1 MSSKTVDERV
11 VQMQFDNSN
20 FEKNVARTL
29 QTLDKLKWTLKD
41 PDFMGSSFKELNKAA
56 NSVDMSGLS
65 QGIETV
71 RTKFSALQVV
81 GVTALANLTTAAMNA
96 GKNIAKSLTDSL
108 INGGRER
115 SQKIKDAKFQIEG
128 LLGEEEYAKQWDR
141 IDQSINYAV
150 ADTAYGYDSAARAA
164 SQFLASSVKVGDEM
178 DRSLRAISGV
188 AAMTNS
194 TYDDISN
201 IFTRIAGQGRV
212 MAVDLNSLASRGLN
226 AAAILGK
233 SMGKTES
240 EVRDMVSDG
249 KISFRQFADAM
260 DNAFGEHAKKGNE
273 TFSGALANMKAAMSR
288 IGAKIWDPLIDNQ
301 RDVFNQMRLLINDLN
316 NNYLN
321 GAIDSFNTKMNSIF
335 SNIIKFFE
343 QGGVKNIVLSIG
355 DAFNFLATV
364 IKPIGDAFKEIFP
377 PIAVETLVEYTKKL
391 KEFTSNLKLS
401 DKTIEAIKNTFK
413 GLFSILDI
421 GVSAIGAIVK
431 GIGSLLSALTGISG
445 GVVGV
450 TGAFGNWVTG
460 IRNTVKESNI
470 FSNIVQ
476 GIVNILDKV
485 TGKIR
490 EFTESFDI
498 FGGLVNGFKT
508 LFGFISQL
516 GKELGTFFG
525 EVLRSGDL
533 EKGFQALNTFFSG
546 GIIVGIVKFINQLN
560 KVAQNF
566 KELSGNLVGQTSSV
580 LYHFGQTLSSLQ
592 YTIKASAIM
601 EIAKALLVLGAAV
614 FLLGSANP
622 DTLGRSL
629 MTLSIG
635 LGALVSALWLLSK
648 FNMDIKGALKL
659 AMLESTLSS
668 LAFTLIKLSVALKIM
683 STINIAQMGVALL
696 GLTVGLG
703 ELIAALWLMPKDRD
717 IGDSTKALRKL
728 STSILIFA
736 AALKIMST
744 IPWPNILWG
753 LGAMTVALT
762 EMVIVMRTMPSYK
775 KDDKIPSM
783 IKMATSLVI
792 LAGALK
798 ILSTMN
804 WDDIARTMT
813 AIGGTFTMLVL
824 FVRLLPKDLKALN
837 AKINALNMM
846 ALGLGFTA
854 LALMGLG
861 TMNWEQIKVALAG
874 MGASLAEV
882 LIFLALLPKDAT
894 SKVGGMI
901 GFASSLVILAGAL
914 KILGSLSLTA
924 LGIALGAVAGSFII
938 MGIAAKVLG
947 PMVPTLLGL
956 AGAMALF
963 GAAVGLFGAGVAL
976 VGAGIA
982 ALAAAFA
989 TGTTVIVAGITGII
1003 LGVASLAPQLIRIFG
1018 DTIQVLCETI
1028 MATAPLIAETVLV
1041 VLDEILKSLVAHGP
1055 SIVDSLFTFVIG
1067 VLNALKERVPEFIV
1081 AALGVIDA
1089 IGKGILEALQNLD
1102 PNAILPAI
1110 MSIALITLVI
1120 KSLAGLGKILPQAM
1134 IGVLALGVLIAE
1146 LGLVLAAIGALSKI
1160 PGLTELVQSG
1170 GNFLQAVGTAIGQFI
1185 GGIVGGVAL
1194 GATATMP
1201 TVAQNLSQFMQNI
1214 MPFINGAKVI
1224 DMSVLGGITALTLAI
1239 GMISGANLIASL
1251 TEFITIGSSLAD
1263 LGTQLSDFMT
1273 NIQGF
1278 ISGAASIDP
1287 KVANNMTSLAGAIL
1301 AITAANMLNNISN
1314 FMSIFTG
1321 GNSLGE
1327 FANELADLGTGLNQF
1342 VSNLGTFGDDQINT
1356 VNCATDALIAI
1367 SQAASQIPNSGGL
1380 AALFAGDNDIA
1391 AYASKLPMLGIG
1403 MSMFARSL
1411 GNFGEEQVTAIRAAG
1426 EAIKAISEAAANIPN
1441 SGGLVA
1447 LFTGDNDISTFAT
1460 KLPLVGYCLAQFAS
1474 KLGEFGDDQIKAVT
1488 AGANAI
1494 KELATAADSIPNSGG
1509 LVALFT
1515 GDNDISTFA
1524 TKLPI
1529 VGWGLSQFASK
1540 LDGINTEALKAGA
1553 EAISLLANAA
1563 TGIPNSGGLV
1573 SLFTGDNDISSFA
1586 SKLPIV
1592 GAGLK
1597 EFANKLDGFGKD
1609 QIESTTAAVEV
1620 IKKMV
1625 EVTNGIP
1632 STGGLVSLFTG
1643 DNDIS
1648 LFAMKLPIVG
1658 LALNRFIGTI
1668 SDISD
1673 DKVTLA
1679 GNAANV
1685 IKELANAASQIP
1697 NTGGLKALFEGDNDI
1712 SVFAWKL
1719 PGVGKYLT
1727 EFIQNIADG
1736 NFDENTVTLAKNAAE
1751 VLAAL
1756 AAVDV
1761 PASGGLKQLF
1771 TGENDISTFASKLPG
1786 VAGYLSDFIN
1796 NLAKSDYSEDKLK
1809 TVRAA
1814 VDGLKALADLGQ
1826 IDLKTYGGNIEEFG
1840 NKLSSFA
1847 SKITEFLNNMSGASS
1862 EGITDSINKVN
1873 QIVEMA
1879 KTLSSEV
1886 VSNLSTF
1893 TDSLSK
1899 IGTDGVQA
1907 FVNAF
1912 TNNQP
1917 KDDIVNAINSIIQSV
1932 IDKANSRKGDVE
1944 NTAKDVVNAGVNAL
1958 RTVATG
1964 QDVVY
1969 IGKFFVQGFAN
1980 GITNNKYLAI
1990 NAGSS
1995 IGKAALDA
2003 AKKAIDAH
2011 SPSRES
2017 FKLGRFFDQGF
2028 INGIYKL
2035 RDKVYNSSY
2044 SVGTYAKDGLNRSLS
2059 RIADIISNDVDA
2071 QPTIR
2076 PVLDLSDVENQ
2087 ASRIG
2092 TMFGAPS
2099 LGLATNLGAISYGMR
2114 NRQNGNNDVID
2125 AINKLSK
2132 SLGDDKGRN
2141 TYNIN
2146 GITYDDGTNIS
2157 EAVQTLVRAA
2167 KVERRK

>member
-1 MSSKTVDERV
+1 MSKVVDERV

-20 FEKNVARTL
+20 FEKNVAKTLRTI
-29 QTLDKLKWTLKD
+29 DKLKWSITDHDISKKNVFND
-41 PDFMGSSFKELNKAA
+41 LNKAA
-56 NSVDMSGLS
+56 NNVDMSGLS
-65 QGIETV
+65 KGIETV
-71 RTKFSALQVV
+71 QTKFSALQVM
-81 GVTALANLTTAAMNA
+81 GVTALANLTNSAVNA
-96 GKNIAKSLTDSL
+96 GKKIASALTDSL

-128 LLGEEEYAKQWDR
+128 LLGEEEYAKQWAR
-141 IDQSINYAV
+141 IDESINYAV

-212 MAVDLNSLASRGLN
+212 MAIDLNSLASRGLN

-249 KISFRQFADAM
+249 KISFQQFADAM

-288 IGAKIWDPLIDNQ
+288 IGAKLWDPLIDNE

-321 GAIDSFNTKMNSIF
+321 GAIDSFNSKMNNIF
-335 SNIIKFFE
+335 GNIIKFFE
-343 QGGVKNIVLSIG
+343 LGGVKNIVLSIG
-355 DAFNFLATV
+355 DAFNYLSSV
-364 IKPIGDAFKEIFP
+364 LKPIGDAFKEVFP
-377 PIAVETLVEYTKKL
+377 PIAVETLVEYSKKL
-391 KEFTSNLKLS
+391 KELTSNFKLS
-401 DKTIEAIKNTFK
+401 EKTANNIKNTFK

-421 GVSAIGAIVK
+421 GVSAVGAIVK
-431 GIGSLLSALTGISG
+431 GLGSLLGALTGISG

-470 FSNIVQ
+470 FSNVVE
-476 GIVNILDKV
+476 GIVNIIENV
-485 TGKIR
+485 TNKIK
-490 EFTESFDI
+490 EFTSNLDI
-498 FGGLVNGFKT
+498 FGGMVNGLKAI
-508 LFGFISQL
+508 FGFIAQL

-525 EVLRSGDL
+525 EIFSSGDL
-533 EKGFQALNTFFSG
+533 EKAFNLINTTLSG
-546 GIIVGIVKFINQLN
+546 GILFSIMEFFNQL
-560 KVAQNF
+560 KMLTQRF
-566 KELSGNLVGQTSSV
+566 KEGTGNVSSV
-580 LYHFGQTLSSLQ
+580 IYNLKETLSSLQ
-592 YTIKASAIM
+592 YSIKASAIM
-601 EIAKALLVLGAAV
+601 EIAKSLLVLAAALV
-614 FLLGSANP
+614 LLNTVDAENIGKNLT
-622 DTLGRSL
+622 TLGVGL
-629 MTLSIG
+629 AGLIG
-635 LGALVSALWLLSK
+635 ALWLLSK
-648 FNMDIKGALKL
+648 FNMDIKGALKI
-659 AMLESTLSS
+659 MVLESIISS
-668 LAFTLIKLSVALKIM
+668 LAFTLIKLSVALKIL
-683 STINIAQMGVALL
+683 STINIAQMGTALL

-703 ELIAALWLMPKDRD
+703 ELIAALWLMPKERD
-717 IGDSTKALRKL
+717 ISDSTKALRKL

-753 LGAMTVALT
+753 LGAMTVALA

-798 ILSTMN
+798 ILSTMD
-804 WDDIARTMT
+804 WDDITRTMT
-813 AIGGTFTMLVL
+813 AIGGTFTMLIA
-824 FVRLLPKDLKALN
+824 FVKLLPKDLKSLN

-861 TMNWEQIKVALAG
+861 TMNWEQIQVALVG
-874 MGASLAEV
+874 LGGSLAEV
-882 LIFLALLPKDAT
+882 LTFLALLPKDAT
-894 SKVGGMI
+894 SKVGGLI
-901 GFASSLVILAGAL
+901 GFSSALVILAGAM
-914 KILGSLSLTA
+914 KILGSLSWGA
-924 LGIALGAVAGSFII
+924 LAVSLVAMAGAFII
-938 MGIAAKVLG
+938 MGVAAKVLG
-947 PMVPTLLGL
+947 PMIPTLLGL
-956 AGAMALF
+956 AAAMAVF

-976 VGAGIA
+976 VGVGIA
-982 ALAAAFA
+982 TLAGAFA
-989 TGTTVIVAGITGII
+989 TGTTAIVAGISAII
-1003 LGVASLAPQLIRIFG
+1003 LGVANLAPQLIEIFG
-1018 DTIQVLCETI
+1018 RTIETLCGVIVT
-1028 MATAPLIAETVLV
+1028 TAPMIAETILV
-1041 VLDEILKSLVAHGP
+1041 VISEILKSLANHGP
-1055 SIVDSLFTFVIG
+1055 EIIDSLFTFVIG
-1067 VLNALKERVPEFIV
+1067 ILHALRDRAPEFIT
-1081 AALGVIDA
+1081 AAMETINAILGGV
-1089 IGKGILEALQNLD
+1089 LEGLKNLNPD
-1102 PNAILPAI
+1102 AILPAI
-1110 MSIALITLVI
+1110 LSLTLITIVV
-1120 KSLAGLGKILPQAM
+1120 KSLAGLGKLLPQAM
-1134 IGVLALGVLIAE
+1134 LGVLALGVLIAE
-1146 LGLVLAAIGALSKI
+1146 LGLVLAAIGGLSKI

-1194 GATATMP
+1194 GASASMP
-1201 TVAQNLSQFMQNI
+1201 MIADNLSQFMTNI
-1214 MPFINGAKVI
+1214 MPFINGAKTV
-1224 DMSVLGGITALTLAI
+1224 DMSVLAGITALTLAI
-1239 GMISGANLIASL
+1239 AELSAANLIASL
-1251 TEFITIGSSLAD
+1251 TEFLTIGSSLPD
-1263 LGTQLSDFMT
+1263 LGNQLSDFMN

-1278 ISGAASIDP
+1278 ISGASGIDP
-1287 KVANNMTSLAGAIL
+1287 KVANNIVSLSKAIL

-1321 GNSLGE
+1321 GNSLSQ
-1327 FANELADLGTGLNQF
+1327 FAGELADLGTGLNQF
-1342 VSNLGTFGDDQINT
+1342 VSNLGTFSEDQVTT
-1356 VNCATDALIAI
+1356 VNCAANALIAI
-1367 SQAASQIPNSGGL
+1367 SNAAKNIPNEGGL
-1380 AALFAGDNDIA
+1380 AALFAGDNSIGQ
-1391 AYASKLPMLGIG
+1391 YAGELSELGTG
-1403 MSMFARSL
+1403 MRAFVDSL
-1411 GNFGEEQVTAIRAAG
+1411 GTFGEEQVTAINCAA
-1426 EAIKAISEAAANIPN
+1426 EAIKVLSQAASEIPN

-1447 LFTGDNDISTFAT
+1447 LFTGDNDISTFAM
-1460 KLPLVGYCLAQFAS
+1460 KLPIVGMGLSMFAS
-1474 KLGEFGDDQIKAVT
+1474 MLGSFGDEQTKAVT

-1494 KELATAADSIPNSGG
+1494 KELATAADGIPNSGG

-1515 GDNDISTFA
+1515 GDNDISMFA
-1524 TKLPI
+1524 AKLPI

-1540 LDGINTEALKAGA
+1540 LDGINIEALKGGA

-1563 TGIPNSGGLV
+1563 TGIPNSGGLG
-1573 SLFTGDNDISSFA
+1573 SLFTGDNDISAFA
-1586 SKLPIV
+1586 GKLPTV

-1597 EFANKLDGFGKD
+1597 SFADKLEGFGKD
-1609 QIESTTAAVEV
+1609 QIDSTTAAVEV
-1620 IKKMV
+1620 IRKMV

-1658 LALNRFIGTI
+1658 AALSLFVASI
-1668 SDISD
+1668 SGISKD
-1673 DKVTLA
+1673 QVETA
-1679 GNAANV
+1679 GHAASI
-1685 IKELANAASQIP
+1685 IKELSNAAAQIP

-1712 SVFAWKL
+1712 SLFAYKL
-1719 PGVGKYLT
+1719 PGVGEYLAQFVSKIS
-1727 EFIQNIADG
+1727 EANINDSSV
-1736 NFDENTVTLAKNAAE
+1736 DLAKAAAN

-1756 AAVDV
+1756 ASVN
-1761 PASGGLKQLF
+1761 PPNTGGLKALF
-1771 TGENDISTFASKLPG
+1771 TGDNDISTFASKFPA
-1786 VAGYLSDFIN
+1786 VATYLGQFIT
-1796 NLAKSDYSEDKLK
+1796 NLTNAQFDSSKLGI
-1809 TVRAA
+1809 VNSA
-1814 VDGLKALADLGQ
+1814 VEALKAIAQLGS
-1826 IDLKTYGGNIEEFG
+1826 IDLKSYGGNIEDFG
-1840 NKLSSFA
+1840 NKLATFA
-1847 SKITEFLNNMSGASS
+1847 TKLTEFLNNMSGASS

-1917 KDDIVNAINSIIQSV
+1917 KDDIVNAINNIIQSV
-1932 IDKANSRKGDVE
+1932 IDKANNRKGDVE
-1944 NTAKDVVNAGVNAL
+1944 NTAKDVANAGVNAL

-1980 GITNNKYLAI
+1980 GITNNKYLAT

-1995 IGKAALDA
+1995 VGKAALDA

-2017 FKLGRFFDQGF
+2017 FKLGRFFDLGF
-2028 INGIYKL
+2028 INGIKQYAS
-2035 RDKVYNSSY
+2035 KVYGASY
-2044 SVGTYAKDGLNRSLS
+2044 SMATSANTGLNNAISK
-2059 RIADIISNDVDA
+2059 IMDIIENNIDT

-2076 PVLDLSDVENQ
+2076 PVLDLTDLENQ
-2087 ASRIG
+2087 SSRIG
-2092 TMFGAPS
+2092 TIFGEPS
-2099 LGLATNLGAISYGMR
+2099 VALASNLGAISYGMR
-2114 NRQNGNNDVID
+2114 NRQNGNDDVIS
-2125 AINKLSK
+2125 AIDKLGK
-2132 SLGDDKGRN
+2132 SLGNSRGD
-2141 TYNIN
+2141 TYSIN
-2146 GITYDDGTNIS
+2146 GITYDDGSNIK
-2157 EAVQTLVRAA
+2157 EAVETLVRAA

>member
-20 FEKNVARTL
+20 FERNVAKTL
-29 QTLDKLKWTLKD
+29 QTIDKLKWSIQDHDLAKKNVFND
-41 PDFMGSSFKELNKAA
+41 LNRAA
-56 NSVDMSGLS
+56 NNVDMSGLS

-249 KISFRQFADAM
+249 EISFRQFADAM

-335 SNIIKFFE
+335 KNIIAFFE

-364 IKPIGDAFKEIFP
+364 IKPIGDAFREIFP

-401 DKTIEAIKNTFK
+401 DKTINAIKNTFK

-470 FSNIVQ
+470 FSNVVE
-476 GIVNILDKV
+476 GIVNILENV
-485 TGKIR
+485 TNKIK
-490 EFTESFDI
+490 EFTGSLDI
-498 FGGLVNGFKT
+498 FGGMVNGLKAI
-508 LFGFISQL
+508 FGFIAQL
-516 GKELGTFFG
+516 GKEIGAFFG
-525 EVLRSGDL
+525 EIFRSGDL
-533 EKGFQALNTFFSG
+533 EKAFDLINTTLSG
-546 GIIVGIVKFINQLN
+546 GILFGIMEFFNQL
-560 KVAQNF
+560 KMLTQRL
-566 KELSGNLVGQTSSV
+566 KEGTGNVSSV
-580 LYHFGQTLSSLQ
+580 IFNLKETLSSLQ
-592 YTIKASAIM
+592 YSIKASAIM
-601 EIAKALLVLGAAV
+601 EIAKALLVLAAALV
-614 FLLGSANP
+614 LLNTVDAENMGKNLA
-622 DTLGRSL
+622 TLGVGL
-629 MTLSIG
+629 TGLIG
-635 LGALVSALWLLSK
+635 ALWLLSK
-648 FNMDIKGALKL
+648 FNIDIKGALKI
-659 AMLESTLSS
+659 MVLESIISS
-668 LAFTLIKLSVALKIM
+668 LAFTLIKLSIALKIL
-683 STINIAQMGVALL
+683 SSINIAQMGTALL

-703 ELIAALWLMPKDRD
+703 ELIAALWLMPKERD
-717 IGDSTKALRKL
+717 ISDSTKALRKL

-753 LGAMTVALT
+753 LGAMTVALA

-798 ILSTMN
+798 ILSTMD

-813 AIGGTFTMLVL
+813 AIGGTFTMLIA
-824 FVRLLPKDLKALN
+824 FVKLLPKDLKSLN

-874 MGASLAEV
+874 LGGSLAEV
-882 LIFLALLPKDAT
+882 LVFLALLPKDAT
-894 SKVGGMI
+894 SKVGGLI
-901 GFASSLVILAGAL
+901 GFSSALVILAGAM
-914 KILGSLSLTA
+914 KILGSLSWGA
-924 LGIALGAVAGSFII
+924 LAVSLVAMAGAFIV
-938 MGIAAKVLG
+938 MGVAAKVLG
-947 PMVPTLLGL
+947 PMIPTLLGL
-956 AGAMALF
+956 AAAMAVF

-976 VGAGIA
+976 VGIGIA
-982 ALAAAFA
+982 TLAGAFA
-989 TGTTVIVAGITGII
+989 TGTTAIVAGISAII
-1003 LGVASLAPQLIRIFG
+1003 LGVANLAPQLIEIFG
-1018 DTIQVLCETI
+1018 RTIETLCGVIVT
-1028 MATAPLIAETVLV
+1028 TAPMIAETILV
-1041 VLDEILKSLVAHGP
+1041 VISEILKSLANHGP
-1055 SIVDSLFTFVIG
+1055 EIIDSLFTFVIG
-1067 VLNALKERVPEFIV
+1067 ILHALRDRAPEFIT
-1081 AALGVIDA
+1081 AAMETINAILGGV
-1089 IGKGILEALQNLD
+1089 LEGLKNLNPD
-1102 PNAILPAI
+1102 AILPAI
-1110 MSIALITLVI
+1110 LSLTLITIVV

-1327 FANELADLGTGLNQF
+1327 FANELADLGSGLNQF

-1391 AYASKLPMLGIG
+1391 TYASKLPMLGIG

-1426 EAIKAISEAAANIPN
+1426 EAIKAISEAASNIPN

-1529 VGWGLSQFASK
+1529 VGWGLFQFASK

-1553 EAISLLANAA
+1553 EAINLLANAA

-1632 STGGLVSLFTG
+1632 STGGLVSLFKG

-1658 LALNRFIGTI
+1658 LALNQFIGTI

-1736 NFDENTVTLAKNAAE
+1736 NFDENAVTLAKNAAE

-1944 NTAKDVVNAGVNAL
+1944 NTAKDVANAGVNAL

-1980 GITNNKYLAI
+1980 GITNNKYLAT

-2059 RIADIISNDVDA
+2059 RIADIISNNVDA

-2076 PVLDLSDVENQ
+2076 PVLDLSDVKNQ

-2092 TMFGAPS
+2092 TIFGAPS

-2114 NRQNGNNDVID
+2114 NRQNGNSDVID

>member
-1 MSSKTVDERV
+1 MSKVVDERV

-20 FEKNVARTL
+20 FEKNVAKTLRTI
-29 QTLDKLKWTLKD
+29 DKLKWSITDHDISKKNVFND
-41 PDFMGSSFKELNKAA
+41 LNKAV
-56 NSVDMSGLS
+56 NNVDMSGLS
-65 QGIETV
+65 KGIETV
-71 RTKFSALQVV
+71 QTKFSALQVM
-81 GVTALANLTTAAMNA
+81 GVTALANLTNSAVNA
-96 GKNIAKSLTDSL
+96 GKKIASALTDSL

-128 LLGEEEYAKQWDR
+128 LLGEEEYAKQWAR
-141 IDQSINYAV
+141 IDESINYAV

-212 MAVDLNSLASRGLN
+212 MAIDLNSLASRGLN

-249 KISFRQFADAM
+249 KISFQQFADAM

-288 IGAKIWDPLIDNQ
+288 IGAKLWDPLIDNE

-321 GAIDSFNTKMNSIF
+321 GAIDSFNSKMNNIF
-335 SNIIKFFE
+335 GNIIKFFE
-343 QGGVKNIVLSIG
+343 LGGVKNIVLSIG
-355 DAFNFLATV
+355 DAFNYLSSV
-364 IKPIGDAFKEIFP
+364 LKPIGDAFKEVFP
-377 PIAVETLVEYTKKL
+377 PIAVETLVEYSKKL
-391 KEFTSNLKLS
+391 KELTSNFKLS
-401 DKTIEAIKNTFK
+401 EKTANNIKNTFK

-421 GVSAIGAIVK
+421 GVSAVGAIVK
-431 GIGSLLSALTGISG
+431 GLGNLLGALTGISG

-470 FSNIVQ
+470 FSNVVE
-476 GIVNILDKV
+476 GIVNIIENV
-485 TGKIR
+485 TNKIK
-490 EFTESFDI
+490 EFTSNLDI
-498 FGGLVNGFKT
+498 FGGMVNGLKAI
-508 LFGFISQL
+508 FGFIAQL

-525 EVLRSGDL
+525 EVFSSGDL
-533 EKGFQALNTFFSG
+533 EKAFNLINTTLSG
-546 GIIVGIVKFINQLN
+546 GILFSIMEFFNQL
-560 KVAQNF
+560 KMLTQRF
-566 KELSGNLVGQTSSV
+566 KEGTGNVSSV
-580 LYHFGQTLSSLQ
+580 IYNLKETLSSLQ
-592 YTIKASAIM
+592 YSIKASAIM
-601 EIAKALLVLGAAV
+601 EIAKSLLVLAAALV
-614 FLLGSANP
+614 LLNTVDAENMGKNLT
-622 DTLGRSL
+622 TLG
-629 MTLSIG
+629 IG
-635 LGALVSALWLLSK
+635 ISGLLVALWALSK
-648 FNMDIKGALKL
+648 FDMDIKGALRL
-659 AMLESTLSS
+659 MVLESILSS
-668 LAFTLIKLSVALKIM
+668 LAFTLIKL
-683 STINIAQMGVALL
+683 
-696 GLTVGLG
+696 
-703 ELIAALWLMPKDRD
+703 
-717 IGDSTKALRKL
+717 
-728 STSILIFA
+728 A

-744 IPWPNILWG
+744 IPIDRLGTTMTLFSSGIIALVAALWAMPSGKELDEATKGLRRLSSSILIFSIALKIMSSIEWPDILWG
-753 LGAMTVALT
+753 LGAMIATLT
-762 EMVIVMRTMPSYK
+762 TLTIVMRKMPTYG

-798 ILSTMN
+798 ILSTMS
-804 WDDIARTMT
+804 WDDIARSLA

-824 FVRLLPKDLKALN
+824 FVKALPKDLKQLN

-861 TMNWEQIKVALAG
+861 TMNWEQLKVGLAG
-874 MGASLAEV
+874 LGGSLVEV
-882 LIFLALLPKDAT
+882 LIFLKLLPKDAT
-894 SKVGGMI
+894 SKIGGMI
-901 GFASSLVILAGAL
+901 GFSTSLVILAGAL
-914 KILGSLSLTA
+914 KILGSLSLPA
-924 LGIALGAVAGSFII
+924 LGIALGAVAGAFII

-976 VGAGIA
+976 VGIGIA
-982 ALAAAFA
+982 TLAGAFA
-989 TGTTVIVAGITGII
+989 TGTTAIVAGISAII
-1003 LGVASLAPQLIRIFG
+1003 LGVANLAPQLIEIFG
-1018 DTIQVLCETI
+1018 RTIETLCGVIVT
-1028 MATAPLIAETVLV
+1028 TAPMIAETILV
-1041 VLDEILKSLVAHGP
+1041 VIDEILKSLAAHGP
-1055 SIVDSLFTFVIG
+1055 SIIDSLFTFVIG
-1067 VLNALKERVPEFIV
+1067 ILHALRDRAPEFIT
-1081 AALGVIDA
+1081 AAMETINAILGGV
-1089 IGKGILEALQNLD
+1089 LEGLKNLNPD
-1102 PNAILPAI
+1102 AILPAI
-1110 MSIALITLVI
+1110 LSLTLITIVV

-1134 IGVLALGVLIAE
+1134 LGVLALGVLIAE

-1201 TVAQNLSQFMQNI
+1201 MVAENLSQFMQNI
-1214 MPFINGAKVI
+1214 MPFVNGAKVI

-1239 GMISGANLIASL
+1239 AELSAANLIASL
-1251 TEFITIGSSLAD
+1251 TEFLTIGSSLPD
-1263 LGTQLSDFMT
+1263 LGNQLSDFMN

-1380 AALFAGDNDIA
+1380 AAFFAGDNDIGT
-1391 AYASKLPMLGIG
+1391 YAMKLPILGIG

-1426 EAIKAISEAAANIPN
+1426 EAIKAISEAAAGIPN
-1441 SGGLVA
+1441 TGGLVA
-1447 LFTGDNDISTFAT
+1447 LFTGDNDISTFAM
-1460 KLPLVGYCLAQFAS
+1460 KLPIVGWGLSQFSS
-1474 KLGEFGDDQIKAVT
+1474 KLEGINVEIIKA
-1488 AGANAI
+1488 GAEAI
-1494 KELATAADSIPNSGG
+1494 KALAEAAAGIPNTGG

-1515 GDNDISTFA
+1515 GDNDISTFSA
-1524 TKLPI
+1524 KLPI
-1529 VGWGLSQFASK
+1529 VGWGLSKFASK

-1592 GAGLK
+1592 GWGLSQ
-1597 EFANKLDGFGKD
+1597 FASKLDGFGKD
-1609 QIESTTAAVEV
+1609 QIDSTTAAVEV
-1620 IKKMV
+1620 IKKMI

-1632 STGGLVSLFTG
+1632 NSGGLVSLFTG

-1658 LALNRFIGTI
+1658 MALNAFVKSIQGI
-1668 SDISD
+1668 STDQ
-1673 DKVTLA
+1673 VETA
-1679 GNAANV
+1679 GAAANI

-1697 NTGGLKALFEGDNDI
+1697 NTGGLVTLFTGDNDI
-1712 SVFAWKL
+1712 SLFAWKL
-1719 PGVGKYLT
+1719 PDVGTNLGQ
-1727 EFIQNIADG
+1727 FIKNLSDAG
-1736 NFDENTVTLAKNAAE
+1736 FDTTKIDLAKGAVE

-1756 AAVDV
+1756 ASVNV
-1761 PASGGLKQLF
+1761 PETGGLKQLF
-1771 TGENDISTFASKLPG
+1771 TGENDISTFASKLPD
-1786 VAGYLSDFIN
+1786 VATHLAKFIN
-1796 NLAKSDYSEDKLK
+1796 NLAKGEFNPDKLQ
-1809 TVRAA
+1809 VVNAA
-1814 VDGLKALADLGQ
+1814 VEALKALAKLGE

-1840 NKLSSFA
+1840 NKLSMFA
-1847 SKITEFLNNMSGASS
+1847 TKITEFLNNMAGTSS

-1886 VSNLSTF
+1886 VSNLSAF

-1899 IGTDGVQA
+1899 IGTDGVNK
-1907 FVNAF
+1907 FVEAF

-1917 KDDIVNAINSIIQSV
+1917 KDNIVNAINNIIQSV
-1932 IDKANSRKGDVE
+1932 IDKANNRKGDVE
-1944 NTAKDVVNAGVNAL
+1944 NTAKDVANAGVNAL

-1980 GITNNKYLAI
+1980 GITNNKYLAT

-1995 IGKAALDA
+1995 VGKAALDA

-2017 FKLGRFFDQGF
+2017 FKLGRFFDLGF
-2028 INGIYKL
+2028 INGIKQYAS
-2035 RDKVYNSSY
+2035 KVYGASY
-2044 SVGTYAKDGLNRSLS
+2044 SMATSANTGLNNAISK
-2059 RIADIISNDVDA
+2059 IMDIIENNVDT

-2076 PVLDLSDVENQ
+2076 PVLDLTDLENQ
-2087 ASRIG
+2087 SSRIG
-2092 TMFGAPS
+2092 TMFGEPS
-2099 LGLATNLGAISYGMR
+2099 VALASNLGAISYGMH
-2114 NRQNGNNDVID
+2114 NRQNGNDDVIS
-2125 AINKLSK
+2125 AIDKLGK
-2132 SLGDDKGRN
+2132 SLGNSRGD
-2141 TYNIN
+2141 TYSIN
-2146 GITYDDGTNIS
+2146 GITYDDGSNIK
-2157 EAVQTLVRAA
+2157 EAVETLVRAA
-2167 KVERRK
+2167 KIERRK

>member
-1 MSSKTVDERV
+1 MSKVVDERV

-20 FEKNVARTL
+20 FEKNVAKTLRTI
-29 QTLDKLKWTLKD
+29 DKLKWSITDHDISKKNVFND
-41 PDFMGSSFKELNKAA
+41 LNKAA
-56 NSVDMSGLS
+56 NNVDMSGLS
-65 QGIETV
+65 KGIETV
-71 RTKFSALQVV
+71 QTKFSALQVM
-81 GVTALANLTTAAMNA
+81 GVTALANLTNSAVNA
-96 GKNIAKSLTDSL
+96 GKKIASALTDSL

-128 LLGEEEYAKQWDR
+128 LLGEEEYAKQWAR
-141 IDQSINYAV
+141 IDESINYAV

-212 MAVDLNSLASRGLN
+212 MAIDLNSLASRGLN

-249 KISFRQFADAM
+249 KISFQQFADAM

-288 IGAKIWDPLIDNQ
+288 IGAKLWDPLIDNE

-321 GAIDSFNTKMNSIF
+321 GAIDSFNSKMNNIF
-335 SNIIKFFE
+335 GNIIKFFE
-343 QGGVKNIVLSIG
+343 LGGVKNIVLSIG
-355 DAFNFLATV
+355 DAFNYLSSV
-364 IKPIGDAFKEIFP
+364 LKPIGDAFKEVFP
-377 PIAVETLVEYTKKL
+377 PIAVETLVEYSKKL
-391 KEFTSNLKLS
+391 KELTSNFKLS
-401 DKTIEAIKNTFK
+401 EKTANNIKNTFK

-421 GVSAIGAIVK
+421 GVSAVGAIVK
-431 GIGSLLSALTGISG
+431 GLGSLLGALTGISG

-470 FSNIVQ
+470 FSNVVE
-476 GIVNILDKV
+476 GIVNIIENV
-485 TGKIR
+485 TNKIK
-490 EFTESFDI
+490 EFTSNLDI
-498 FGGLVNGFKT
+498 FGGMINGLKAI
-508 LFGFISQL
+508 FGFIAQL

-525 EVLRSGDL
+525 EIFSSGDL
-533 EKGFQALNTFFSG
+533 EKAFNLINTTLSG
-546 GIIVGIVKFINQLN
+546 GILFSIMEFFNQL
-560 KVAQNF
+560 KMLTQRF
-566 KELSGNLVGQTSSV
+566 KEGTGNVSSV
-580 LYHFGQTLSSLQ
+580 IYNLKETLSSLQ
-592 YTIKASAIM
+592 YSIKASAIM
-601 EIAKALLVLGAAV
+601 EIAKSLLVLAAALV
-614 FLLGSANP
+614 LLNTVDAENIGKNLT
-622 DTLGRSL
+622 TLGVGL
-629 MTLSIG
+629 AGLIG
-635 LGALVSALWLLSK
+635 ALWLLSK
-648 FNMDIKGALKL
+648 FNMDIKGALKI
-659 AMLESTLSS
+659 MVLESIISS
-668 LAFTLIKLSVALKIM
+668 LAFTLIKLSVALKIL
-683 STINIAQMGVALL
+683 STINIAQMGTALL

-703 ELIAALWLMPKDRD
+703 ELIAALWLMPKERD
-717 IGDSTKALRKL
+717 ISDSTKALRKL

-753 LGAMTVALT
+753 LGAMTVALA

-798 ILSTMN
+798 ILSTMD
-804 WDDIARTMT
+804 WDDITRTMT
-813 AIGGTFTMLVL
+813 AIGGTFTMLIA
-824 FVRLLPKDLKALN
+824 FVKLLPKDLKSLN

-861 TMNWEQIKVALAG
+861 TMNWEQIQVALVG
-874 MGASLAEV
+874 LGGSLAEV
-882 LIFLALLPKDAT
+882 LTFLALLPKDAT
-894 SKVGGMI
+894 SKVGGLI
-901 GFASSLVILAGAL
+901 GFSSALVILAGAM
-914 KILGSLSLTA
+914 KILGSLSWGA
-924 LGIALGAVAGSFII
+924 LAVSLVAMAGAFII
-938 MGIAAKVLG
+938 MGVAAKVLG
-947 PMVPTLLGL
+947 PMIPTLLGL
-956 AGAMALF
+956 AAAMAVF

-976 VGAGIA
+976 VGVGIA
-982 ALAAAFA
+982 TLAGAFA
-989 TGTTVIVAGITGII
+989 TGTTAIVAGISAII
-1003 LGVASLAPQLIRIFG
+1003 LGIANLAPQLIEIFG
-1018 DTIQVLCETI
+1018 RTIETLCGVIVT
-1028 MATAPLIAETVLV
+1028 TAPMIAETILV
-1041 VLDEILKSLVAHGP
+1041 VISEILKSLANHGP
-1055 SIVDSLFTFVIG
+1055 EIIDSLFTFVIG
-1067 VLNALKERVPEFIV
+1067 ILHALRDRAPEFIT
-1081 AALGVIDA
+1081 AAMETINAILGGV
-1089 IGKGILEALQNLD
+1089 LEGLKNLNPD
-1102 PNAILPAI
+1102 AILPAI
-1110 MSIALITLVI
+1110 LSLTLITIVV
-1120 KSLAGLGKILPQAM
+1120 KSLAGLGKLLPQAM
-1134 IGVLALGVLIAE
+1134 LGVLALGVLIAE
-1146 LGLVLAAIGALSKI
+1146 LGLVLAAIGGLSKI

-1194 GATATMP
+1194 GASASMP
-1201 TVAQNLSQFMQNI
+1201 MIADNLSQFMTNI
-1214 MPFINGAKVI
+1214 MPFINGAKTV
-1224 DMSVLGGITALTLAI
+1224 DMSVLAGITALTLAI
-1239 GMISGANLIASL
+1239 AELSAANLIASL
-1251 TEFITIGSSLAD
+1251 TEFLTIGSSLPD
-1263 LGTQLSDFMT
+1263 LGNQLSDFMN

-1278 ISGAASIDP
+1278 ISGASGIDP
-1287 KVANNMTSLAGAIL
+1287 KVANNIVSLSKAIL

-1321 GNSLGE
+1321 GNSLSQ
-1327 FANELADLGTGLNQF
+1327 FAGELADLGTGLNQF
-1342 VSNLGTFGDDQINT
+1342 VSNLGTFSEDQVTT
-1356 VNCATDALIAI
+1356 VNCAANALIAI
-1367 SQAASQIPNSGGL
+1367 SNAAKNIPNEGGL
-1380 AALFAGDNDIA
+1380 AALFAGDNSIGQ
-1391 AYASKLPMLGIG
+1391 YAGELSELGTG
-1403 MSMFARSL
+1403 MRAFVDSL
-1411 GNFGEEQVTAIRAAG
+1411 GTFGEEQVTAINCAA
-1426 EAIKAISEAAANIPN
+1426 EAIKVLSQAASEIPN

-1447 LFTGDNDISTFAT
+1447 LFTGDNDISTFAM
-1460 KLPLVGYCLAQFAS
+1460 KLPIVGMGLSMFAS
-1474 KLGEFGDDQIKAVT
+1474 MLGSFGDEQTKAVT

-1494 KELATAADSIPNSGG
+1494 KELATAADGIPNSGG

-1515 GDNDISTFA
+1515 GDNDISMFA
-1524 TKLPI
+1524 AKLPI

-1540 LDGINTEALKAGA
+1540 LDGINIEALKGGA

-1563 TGIPNSGGLV
+1563 TGIPNSGGLG
-1573 SLFTGDNDISSFA
+1573 SLFTGDNDISAFA
-1586 SKLPIV
+1586 GKLPTV

-1597 EFANKLDGFGKD
+1597 SFADKLEGFGKD
-1609 QIESTTAAVEV
+1609 QIDSTTAAVEV
-1620 IKKMV
+1620 IRKMV

-1658 LALNRFIGTI
+1658 AALSLFVASI
-1668 SDISD
+1668 SGISKD
-1673 DKVTLA
+1673 QVETA
-1679 GNAANV
+1679 GHAASI
-1685 IKELANAASQIP
+1685 IKELSNAAAQIP

-1712 SVFAWKL
+1712 SLFAYKL
-1719 PGVGKYLT
+1719 PGVGEYLAQFVSKIS
-1727 EFIQNIADG
+1727 EANINDSSV
-1736 NFDENTVTLAKNAAE
+1736 DLAKAAAN

-1756 AAVDV
+1756 ASVN
-1761 PASGGLKQLF
+1761 PPNTGGLKALF
-1771 TGENDISTFASKLPG
+1771 TGDNDISTFASKFPA
-1786 VAGYLSDFIN
+1786 VATYLGQFIT
-1796 NLAKSDYSEDKLK
+1796 NLTNAQFDSSKLGI
-1809 TVRAA
+1809 VNSA
-1814 VDGLKALADLGQ
+1814 VEALKAIAQLGS
-1826 IDLKTYGGNIEEFG
+1826 IDLKSYGGNIEDFG
-1840 NKLSSFA
+1840 NKLATFA
-1847 SKITEFLNNMSGASS
+1847 TKLTEFLNNMSGASS

-1917 KDDIVNAINSIIQSV
+1917 KDDIVNAINNIIQSV
-1932 IDKANSRKGDVE
+1932 IDKANNRKGDVE
-1944 NTAKDVVNAGVNAL
+1944 NTAKDVANAGVNAL

-1980 GITNNKYLAI
+1980 GITNNKYLAT

-1995 IGKAALDA
+1995 VGKAALDA

-2017 FKLGRFFDQGF
+2017 FKLGRFFDLGF
-2028 INGIYKL
+2028 INGIKQYAS
-2035 RDKVYNSSY
+2035 KVYGASY
-2044 SVGTYAKDGLNRSLS
+2044 SMATSANTGLNNAISK
-2059 RIADIISNDVDA
+2059 IMDIIENNVDT

-2076 PVLDLSDVENQ
+2076 PVLDLTDLENQ
-2087 ASRIG
+2087 SSRIG
-2092 TMFGAPS
+2092 TMFGEPS
-2099 LGLATNLGAISYGMR
+2099 VALASNLGAISYGMR
-2114 NRQNGNNDVID
+2114 NRQNGNDDVIS
-2125 AINKLSK
+2125 AIDKLGK
-2132 SLGDDKGRN
+2132 SLGNSRGD
-2141 TYNIN
+2141 TYSIN
-2146 GITYDDGTNIS
+2146 GITYDDGSNIK
-2157 EAVQTLVRAA
+2157 EAVETLVRAA

>member
-1 MSSKTVDERV
+1 MSKVVDERV

-20 FEKNVARTL
+20 FEKNVAKTLRTI
-29 QTLDKLKWTLKD
+29 DKLKWSITDHDISKKNVFND
-41 PDFMGSSFKELNKAA
+41 LNKAA
-56 NSVDMSGLS
+56 NNVDMSGLS
-65 QGIETV
+65 KGIETV
-71 RTKFSALQVV
+71 QTKFSALQVM
-81 GVTALANLTTAAMNA
+81 GVTALANLTNSAVNA
-96 GKNIAKSLTDSL
+96 GKKIASALTDSL

-128 LLGEEEYAKQWDR
+128 LLGEEEYAKQWSR
-141 IDQSINYAV
+141 IDESINYAV

-212 MAVDLNSLASRGLN
+212 MAIDLNSLASRGLN

-249 KISFRQFADAM
+249 KISFQQFADAM

-288 IGAKIWDPLIDNQ
+288 IGAKLWDPLIDNE

-321 GAIDSFNTKMNSIF
+321 GAIDSFNSKMNNIF
-335 SNIIKFFE
+335 GNIIKFFE
-343 QGGVKNIVLSIG
+343 LGGVKNIVLSIG
-355 DAFNFLATV
+355 DAFNYLSSV
-364 IKPIGDAFKEIFP
+364 LKPIGDAFKEVFP
-377 PIAVETLVEYTKKL
+377 PIAVETLVEYSKKL
-391 KEFTSNLKLS
+391 KELTSNFKLS
-401 DKTIEAIKNTFK
+401 EKTANNIKNTFK

-421 GVSAIGAIVK
+421 GVSAVGAIVK
-431 GIGSLLSALTGISG
+431 GLGSLLGALTGISG
-445 GVVGV
+445 GVIGV

-470 FSNIVQ
+470 FSNVVE
-476 GIVNILDKV
+476 GIVNIIENV
-485 TGKIR
+485 TNKIR
-490 EFTESFDI
+490 EFTSNLDI
-498 FGGLVNGFKT
+498 FGGMVNGLKAI
-508 LFGFISQL
+508 FGFIAQL

-525 EVLRSGDL
+525 EVFSSGDL
-533 EKGFQALNTFFSG
+533 EKAFNLINTTLSG
-546 GIIVGIVKFINQLN
+546 GILFSIMEFFNQL
-560 KVAQNF
+560 KMLTQRF
-566 KELSGNLVGQTSSV
+566 KEGTGNVSSV
-580 LYHFGQTLSSLQ
+580 IYNLKETLSSLQ
-592 YTIKASAIM
+592 YSIKASAIM
-601 EIAKALLVLGAAV
+601 EIAKSLLVLAAALV
-614 FLLGSANP
+614 LLNTVDAENMGKNLT
-622 DTLGRSL
+622 TLG
-629 MTLSIG
+629 IG
-635 LGALVSALWLLSK
+635 LTGLIGALWLLSK
-648 FNMDIKGALKL
+648 FNMDIKGALKI
-659 AMLESTLSS
+659 MVLESILSS
-668 LAFTLIKLSVALKIM
+668 LAFTLIKLSIALKIL
-683 STINIAQMGVALL
+683 STINIAQMGTALL

-703 ELIAALWLMPKDRD
+703 ELIAALWLMPKERD
-717 IGDSTKALRKL
+717 ISDSTKALRKL

-798 ILSTMN
+798 ILSTMD

-813 AIGGTFTMLVL
+813 AIGGTFTMLIA
-824 FVRLLPKDLKALN
+824 FVKLLPKDLKSLN

-861 TMNWEQIKVALAG
+861 TMNWEQVQVALVG
-874 MGASLAEV
+874 LGGSLAEV
-882 LIFLALLPKDAT
+882 LTFLALLPKDAT
-894 SKVGGMI
+894 SKVGGLI
-901 GFASSLVILAGAL
+901 GFSSALVILAGAM
-914 KILGSLSLTA
+914 KILGSLSWGA
-924 LGIALGAVAGSFII
+924 LAVSLVAMAGAFVV
-938 MGIAAKVLG
+938 MGVAAKVLG
-947 PMVPTLLGL
+947 PMIPTLLGL
-956 AGAMALF
+956 AAAMAVF

-976 VGAGIA
+976 VGVGIA
-982 ALAAAFA
+982 TLAGAFA
-989 TGTTVIVAGITGII
+989 TGTTAIVAGISAII
-1003 LGVASLAPQLIRIFG
+1003 LGVANLAPQLIEIFG
-1018 DTIQVLCETI
+1018 RTIETLCGVIVT
-1028 MATAPLIAETVLV
+1028 TAPMIAETILV
-1041 VLDEILKSLVAHGP
+1041 VISEILKSLANHGP
-1055 SIVDSLFTFVIG
+1055 EIIDSLFTFVIG
-1067 VLNALKERVPEFIV
+1067 ILHALRDRAPEFIT
-1081 AALGVIDA
+1081 AAMETINAILGGV
-1089 IGKGILEALQNLD
+1089 LEGLKNLNPD
-1102 PNAILPAI
+1102 AILPAI
-1110 MSIALITLVI
+1110 LSLTLITIVV
-1120 KSLAGLGKILPQAM
+1120 KSLAGLGKLLPQAM
-1134 IGVLALGVLIAE
+1134 LGVLALGVLIAE
-1146 LGLVLAAIGALSKI
+1146 LGLVLAAIGGLSKI

-1194 GATATMP
+1194 GASASMP
-1201 TVAQNLSQFMQNI
+1201 MIANNLSQFMTNI
-1214 MPFINGAKVI
+1214 MPFINGAKTV
-1224 DMSVLGGITALTLAI
+1224 DMSVLAGITALTLAI
-1239 GMISGANLIASL
+1239 AELSAANWIASL
-1251 TEFITIGSSLAD
+1251 TEFLTIGSSLPD
-1263 LGTQLSDFMT
+1263 LGNQLSDFMN

-1314 FMSIFTG
+1314 FMSMFTG

-1327 FANELADLGTGLNQF
+1327 FANELTDLGTGLNQF

-1380 AALFAGDNDIA
+1380 AAFFAGDNDIA
-1391 AYASKLPMLGIG
+1391 TYAMKLPILGMG

-1426 EAIKAISEAAANIPN
+1426 EAIKAISEAAAGIPNTGGLVSLFTGDNDISTFAMKLPIVGWGLSQFSSKLEGINVEIIKAGATAIKELATAADGIPN

-1447 LFTGDNDISTFAT
+1447 LFTGDNDISMFA
-1460 KLPLVGYCLAQFAS
+1460 A
-1474 KLGEFGDDQIKAVT
+1474 
-1488 AGANAI
+1488 
-1494 KELATAADSIPNSGG
+1494 
-1509 LVALFT
+1509 
-1515 GDNDISTFA
+1515 
-1524 TKLPI
+1524 KLPI

-1540 LDGINTEALKAGA
+1540 LDGINIEALKGGA

-1563 TGIPNSGGLV
+1563 TGIPNSGGLG
-1573 SLFTGDNDISSFA
+1573 SLFTGDNDISMFA
-1586 SKLPIV
+1586 MKLPIV

-1597 EFANKLDGFGKD
+1597 LFADKLEGFGKD

-1620 IKKMV
+1620 IKKMI

-1632 STGGLVSLFTG
+1632 NSGGLVSLFTG

-1658 LALNRFIGTI
+1658 MALSAFVKSIQGI
-1668 SDISD
+1668 STDQ
-1673 DKVTLA
+1673 VETA
-1679 GNAANV
+1679 GAAANI

-1712 SVFAWKL
+1712 SLFAYKL
-1719 PGVGKYLT
+1719 PGVGEYLAQFVSKIS
-1727 EFIQNIADG
+1727 EANINDSSV
-1736 NFDENTVTLAKNAAE
+1736 DLAKAAAN

-1756 AAVDV
+1756 ASVN
-1761 PASGGLKQLF
+1761 PPNTGGLKALF
-1771 TGENDISTFASKLPG
+1771 TGDNDISTFASKFPA
-1786 VAGYLSDFIN
+1786 VATYLGQFIT
-1796 NLAKSDYSEDKLK
+1796 NLTNAQFDSSKLGI
-1809 TVRAA
+1809 VNSA
-1814 VDGLKALADLGQ
+1814 VEALKAIAQLGS
-1826 IDLKTYGGNIEEFG
+1826 IDLKSYGGNIEDFG
-1840 NKLSSFA
+1840 NKLATFA
-1847 SKITEFLNNMSGASS
+1847 TKLTEFLNNMSGASS

-1944 NTAKDVVNAGVNAL
+1944 NTAKDIANAGVNGL

-1980 GITNNKYLAI
+1980 GITNNKYLAT

-1995 IGKAALDA
+1995 VGKAALNA

-2017 FKLGRFFDQGF
+2017 FKLGRFFDLGF
-2028 INGIYKL
+2028 INGIKQYAS
-2035 RDKVYNSSY
+2035 KVYGASY
-2044 SVGTYAKDGLNRSLS
+2044 SMATSANAGLNNAISK
-2059 RIADIISNDVDA
+2059 IMDIIENNVDT

-2076 PVLDLSDVENQ
+2076 PVLDLTDLENQ
-2087 ASRIG
+2087 SSRIG
-2092 TMFGAPS
+2092 TMFGEPS
-2099 LGLATNLGAISYGMR
+2099 VALASNLNAISYGMR
-2114 NRQNGNNDVID
+2114 NRQNGNDDVIS
-2125 AINKLSK
+2125 AIDKLGK
-2132 SLGDDKGRN
+2132 SLGNSRGD
-2141 TYNIN
+2141 TYSIN
-2146 GITYDDGTNIS
+2146 GITYDDGSNIK
-2157 EAVQTLVRAA
+2157 EAVETLVRAA

>member
-1 MSSKTVDERV
+1 MSKVVDERV

-20 FEKNVARTL
+20 FEKNVAKTLRTI
-29 QTLDKLKWTLKD
+29 DKLKWSITDHDISKKNVFND
-41 PDFMGSSFKELNKAA
+41 LNKAA
-56 NSVDMSGLS
+56 NNVDMSGLS
-65 QGIETV
+65 KGIETV
-71 RTKFSALQVV
+71 QTKFSALQVM
-81 GVTALANLTTAAMNA
+81 GVTALANLTNSAVNA
-96 GKNIAKSLTDSL
+96 GKKIASALTDSL

-128 LLGEEEYAKQWDR
+128 LLGEEEYAKQWAR
-141 IDQSINYAV
+141 IDESINYAV

-212 MAVDLNSLASRGLN
+212 MAIDLNSLASRGLN

-249 KISFRQFADAM
+249 KISFQQFADAM

-288 IGAKIWDPLIDNQ
+288 IGAKLWDPLIDNE

-321 GAIDSFNTKMNSIF
+321 GAIDSFNSKMNNIF
-335 SNIIKFFE
+335 GNIIKFFE
-343 QGGVKNIVLSIG
+343 LGGVKNIVLSIG
-355 DAFNFLATV
+355 DAFNYLSSV
-364 IKPIGDAFKEIFP
+364 LKPIGDAFKEVFP
-377 PIAVETLVEYTKKL
+377 PIAVETLVEYSKKL
-391 KEFTSNLKLS
+391 KELTSNFKLS
-401 DKTIEAIKNTFK
+401 EKTANNIKNTFK

-421 GVSAIGAIVK
+421 GVSAVGAIVK
-431 GIGSLLSALTGISG
+431 GLGSLLGALTGISG

-450 TGAFGNWVTG
+450 TGAFGNWITE

-470 FSNIVQ
+470 FSNVVE
-476 GIVNILDKV
+476 GIVNIIENV
-485 TGKIR
+485 TNKIK
-490 EFTESFDI
+490 EFTSNLDI
-498 FGGLVNGFKT
+498 FGGMVNGLKVI
-508 LFGFISQL
+508 FGFIAQL

-525 EVLRSGDL
+525 EVFSSGDL
-533 EKGFQALNTFFSG
+533 EKAFNLINTTLSG
-546 GIIVGIVKFINQLN
+546 GILFSIMEFFNQL
-560 KVAQNF
+560 KMLTQRF
-566 KELSGNLVGQTSSV
+566 KEGTGNVSSV
-580 LYHFGQTLSSLQ
+580 IYNLKETLSSLQ
-592 YTIKASAIM
+592 YSIKASAIM
-601 EIAKALLVLGAAV
+601 EIAKSLLVLAAALV
-614 FLLGSANP
+614 LLNTVDAENMGKNLT
-622 DTLGRSL
+622 TLG
-629 MTLSIG
+629 IG
-635 LGALVSALWLLSK
+635 LTGLIGALWLLSK
-648 FNMDIKGALKL
+648 FNMDIKGALKI
-659 AMLESTLSS
+659 MVLESIVSS
-668 LAFTLIKLSVALKIM
+668 LAFTLIKLSVALKIL
-683 STINIAQMGVALL
+683 STINIAQMGTALL

-703 ELIAALWLMPKDRD
+703 ELIAALWLMPKERD
-717 IGDSTKALRKL
+717 ISDSTKALRKL
-728 STSILIFA
+728 SMSILIFA

-753 LGAMTVALT
+753 LGAMTVALA

-798 ILSTMN
+798 ILSTMD

-813 AIGGTFTMLVL
+813 AIGGTFTMLIA
-824 FVRLLPKDLKALN
+824 FVKLLPKDLKSLN

-861 TMNWEQIKVALAG
+861 TMNWEQIQVALVG
-874 MGASLAEV
+874 LGGSLAEV
-882 LIFLALLPKDAT
+882 LAFLALLPKDAT
-894 SKVGGMI
+894 SKVGGLI
-901 GFASSLVILAGAL
+901 GFSSALVILAGAM
-914 KILGSLSLTA
+914 KILGSLSWGA
-924 LGIALGAVAGSFII
+924 LAVSLVAMAGAFVV
-938 MGIAAKVLG
+938 MGVAAKVLG
-947 PMVPTLLGL
+947 PMIPTLLGL
-956 AGAMALF
+956 AAAMAVF

-976 VGAGIA
+976 VGIGIA
-982 ALAAAFA
+982 TLAGAFA
-989 TGTTVIVAGITGII
+989 TGTTAIVAGISAII
-1003 LGVASLAPQLIRIFG
+1003 LGVANLAPQLIEIFG
-1018 DTIQVLCETI
+1018 RTIETLCGVIVT
-1028 MATAPLIAETVLV
+1028 TAPMIAETILV
-1041 VLDEILKSLVAHGP
+1041 VISEILKSLANHGP
-1055 SIVDSLFTFVIG
+1055 EIIDSLFTFVIG
-1067 VLNALKERVPEFIV
+1067 ILHALRDRAPEFIT
-1081 AALGVIDA
+1081 AAMETINAILGGV
-1089 IGKGILEALQNLD
+1089 LEGLKNLNPD
-1102 PNAILPAI
+1102 AILPAI
-1110 MSIALITLVI
+1110 LSLTLITIVV
-1120 KSLAGLGKILPQAM
+1120 KSLAGLGKLLPQAM
-1134 IGVLALGVLIAE
+1134 LGVLALGVLIAE
-1146 LGLVLAAIGALSKI
+1146 LGLVLAAIGGLSKI

-1194 GATATMP
+1194 GASASMP
-1201 TVAQNLSQFMQNI
+1201 MIADNLSQFMTNI
-1214 MPFINGAKVI
+1214 MPFINGAKTV
-1224 DMSVLGGITALTLAI
+1224 DMSVLAGITALTLAI
-1239 GMISGANLIASL
+1239 AELSAANLIASL
-1251 TEFITIGSSLAD
+1251 TEFLTIGSSLPD
-1263 LGTQLSDFMT
+1263 LGNQLSDFMN

-1278 ISGAASIDP
+1278 ISGASGIDP
-1287 KVANNMTSLAGAIL
+1287 KVANNIVSLSKAIL

-1321 GNSLGE
+1321 GNSLSQ
-1327 FANELADLGTGLNQF
+1327 FAGELADLGTGLNQF
-1342 VSNLGTFGDDQINT
+1342 VSNLGTFSEDQVTT
-1356 VNCATDALIAI
+1356 VNCAANALIAI
-1367 SQAASQIPNSGGL
+1367 SNAAKNIPNEGGL
-1380 AALFAGDNDIA
+1380 AALFAGDNSIGQ
-1391 AYASKLPMLGIG
+1391 YAGELSELGTG
-1403 MSMFARSL
+1403 MRAFVDSL
-1411 GNFGEEQVTAIRAAG
+1411 GTFGEEQVTAINCAA
-1426 EAIKAISEAAANIPN
+1426 EAIKVLSQAASEIPN

-1447 LFTGDNDISTFAT
+1447 LFTGDNDISTFAM
-1460 KLPLVGYCLAQFAS
+1460 KLPIVGMGLSMFAS
-1474 KLGEFGDDQIKAVT
+1474 MLGSFGDDQTKAVT

-1494 KELATAADSIPNSGG
+1494 KELATAADGIPNSGG

-1515 GDNDISTFA
+1515 GDNDISMFA
-1524 TKLPI
+1524 AKLPI

-1540 LDGINTEALKAGA
+1540 LDGINIEALKGGA

-1563 TGIPNSGGLV
+1563 TGIPNSGGLG
-1573 SLFTGDNDISSFA
+1573 SLFTGDNDISAFA
-1586 SKLPIV
+1586 GKLPTV

-1597 EFANKLDGFGKD
+1597 SFADKLEGFGKD
-1609 QIESTTAAVEV
+1609 QIDSTTAAVEV
-1620 IKKMV
+1620 IRKMV

-1658 LALNRFIGTI
+1658 AALSLFVASI
-1668 SDISD
+1668 SGISKD
-1673 DKVTLA
+1673 QVETA
-1679 GNAANV
+1679 GHAASI
-1685 IKELANAASQIP
+1685 IKELSNAAAQIP

-1712 SVFAWKL
+1712 SLFAYKL
-1719 PGVGKYLT
+1719 PGVGEYLAQFVSKIS
-1727 EFIQNIADG
+1727 EANINDSSV
-1736 NFDENTVTLAKNAAE
+1736 DLAKAAAN

-1756 AAVDV
+1756 ASVN
-1761 PASGGLKQLF
+1761 PPNTGGLKALF
-1771 TGENDISTFASKLPG
+1771 TGDNDISTFASKFPA
-1786 VAGYLSDFIN
+1786 VATYLGQFIT
-1796 NLAKSDYSEDKLK
+1796 NLTNAQFDSSKLGI
-1809 TVRAA
+1809 VNSA
-1814 VDGLKALADLGQ
+1814 VEALKAIAQLGS
-1826 IDLKTYGGNIEEFG
+1826 IDLKSYGGNIEDFG
-1840 NKLSSFA
+1840 NKLATFA
-1847 SKITEFLNNMSGASS
+1847 TKLTEFLNNMSGASS

-1917 KDDIVNAINSIIQSV
+1917 KDDIVNAINNIIQSV
-1932 IDKANSRKGDVE
+1932 IDKANNRKGDVE
-1944 NTAKDVVNAGVNAL
+1944 NTAKDVANAGVNAL

-1980 GITNNKYLAI
+1980 GITNNKYLAT

-1995 IGKAALDA
+1995 VGKAALDA

-2017 FKLGRFFDQGF
+2017 FKLGRFFDLGF
-2028 INGIYKL
+2028 INGIKQYAS
-2035 RDKVYNSSY
+2035 KVYGASY
-2044 SVGTYAKDGLNRSLS
+2044 SMATSANTGLNNAISK
-2059 RIADIISNDVDA
+2059 IMDIIENNVDT

-2076 PVLDLSDVENQ
+2076 PVLDLTDLENQ
-2087 ASRIG
+2087 SSRIG
-2092 TMFGAPS
+2092 TMFGEPS
-2099 LGLATNLGAISYGMR
+2099 VALASNLGAISYGMR
-2114 NRQNGNNDVID
+2114 NRQNGNDDVIS
-2125 AINKLSK
+2125 AIDKLGK
-2132 SLGDDKGRN
+2132 SLGNSRGD
-2141 TYNIN
+2141 TYSIN
-2146 GITYDDGTNIS
+2146 GITYDDGSNIK
-2157 EAVQTLVRAA
+2157 EAVETLVRAA

>member
-20 FEKNVARTL
+20 FERNVAKTL
-29 QTLDKLKWTLKD
+29 QTIDKLKWSIQDHDLAKKNVFND
-41 PDFMGSSFKELNKAA
+41 LNKAA
-56 NSVDMSGLS
+56 NNVDMSGLS

-96 GKNIAKSLTDSL
+96 GKNIVKSLTDSL
-108 INGGRER
+108 ITGGRER

-249 KISFRQFADAM
+249 KISFQQFADAM

-321 GAIDSFNTKMNSIF
+321 SAIDSFNTKMNGIF

-364 IKPIGDAFKEIFP
+364 IKPIGDAFREIFP

-401 DKTIEAIKNTFK
+401 DKTINAIKNTFK

-421 GVSAIGAIVK
+421 GVSAIGVIVK

-450 TGAFGNWVTG
+450 TGAFGNWITG

-470 FSNIVQ
+470 FSNVVE
-476 GIVNILDKV
+476 GIVNILENV
-485 TGKIR
+485 TNKIK
-490 EFTESFDI
+490 EFTSNLDI
-498 FGGLVNGFKT
+498 FGGMVNGLKAI
-508 LFGFISQL
+508 FGFIAQL
-516 GKELGTFFG
+516 GKEIGAFFG
-525 EVLRSGDL
+525 EIFRSGDL
-533 EKGFQALNTFFSG
+533 EKAFNLINTTLSG
-546 GIIVGIVKFINQLN
+546 GILFAIMEFFNQL
-560 KVAQNF
+560 KMLTQRF
-566 KELSGNLVGQTSSV
+566 KEGTGNVSSV
-580 LYHFGQTLSSLQ
+580 IFNLKETLSALQ
-592 YTIKASAIM
+592 YSIKASAIM
-601 EIAKALLVLGAAV
+601 EIAKALLVLAAALV
-614 FLLGSANP
+614 LLNTVDADNMGKN
-622 DTLGRSL
+622 L
-629 MTLSIG
+629 MTLGIG
-635 LGALVSALWLLSK
+635 VGGLLAALWALSK
-648 FNMDIKGALKL
+648 FNIDIKGTLRL
-659 AMLESTLSS
+659 MVLEGILSS
-668 LAFTLIKLSVALKIM
+668 LAFTLIKL
-683 STINIAQMGVALL
+683 
-696 GLTVGLG
+696 
-703 ELIAALWLMPKDRD
+703 
-717 IGDSTKALRKL
+717 
-728 STSILIFA
+728 A

-744 IPWPNILWG
+744 IPMEQLGTTMTLFSSGLVALLAALWVMPSGKELDEATKGLRRLSSSILIFSIALKIMSSIEWPDILWG
-753 LGAMTVALT
+753 LGAMIATLT
-762 EMVIVMRTMPSYK
+762 TLTIVMRKMPTYG

-798 ILSTMN
+798 ILSTMSWEQIKN
-804 WDDIARTMT
+804 SLK
-813 AIGGTFTMLVL
+813 AIGGTFIMLVL
-824 FVRLLPKDLKALN
+824 FVKALPKDLKQLN
-837 AKINALNMM
+837 SKINALNMM

-874 MGASLAEV
+874 LGGSLAEV
-882 LIFLALLPKDAT
+882 LVFLALLPKDAT

-901 GFASSLVILAGAL
+901 GFSASLVILAGAL
-914 KILGSLSLTA
+914 KILGSLSLPA
-924 LGIALGAVAGSFII
+924 LGIALGAVAGSFIL

-963 GAAVGLFGAGVAL
+963 GAAIGLFGAGVAL
-976 VGAGIA
+976 VGIGIA
-982 ALAAAFA
+982 TLAGAFA
-989 TGTTVIVAGITGII
+989 TGTTVIVAGISAII
-1003 LGVASLAPQLIRIFG
+1003 LGVASLAPQLIQIFG
-1018 DTIQVLCETI
+1018 DTIQTLCQVI
-1028 MATAPLIAETVLV
+1028 MTTAPMIAETILV
-1041 VLDEILKSLVAHGP
+1041 VLDEILKSLAAHGP
-1055 SIVDSLFTFVIG
+1055 SIVDSLYTFIIG

-1102 PNAILPAI
+1102 PKAILPAV
-1110 MSIALITLVI
+1110 MSIALITLVMI
-1120 KSLAGLGKILPQAM
+1120 SLAGLSKMIPQAM
-1134 IGVLALGVLIAE
+1134 IGVLGLGVLIAE

-1170 GNFLQAVGTAIGQFI
+1170 GNFLQVVGTAIGQFI

-1201 TVAQNLSQFMQNI
+1201 MVAQNLSQFMQNI

-1251 TEFITIGSSLAD
+1251 TEFLTIGSSLAD

-1356 VNCATDALIAI
+1356 VDCATDALIAI

-1426 EAIKAISEAAANIPN
+1426 EAIKVISEAAANIPN

-1529 VGWGLSQFASK
+1529 VGWGLFQFASK

-1573 SLFTGDNDISSFA
+1573 SLFTGDNDISTFA
-1586 SKLPIV
+1586 AKLPIV

-1597 EFANKLDGFGKD
+1597 LFADKLDGFGKD
-1609 QIESTTAAVEV
+1609 QIDSTTAAVEV

-1658 LALNRFIGTI
+1658 MALSAFVQSIKGI
-1668 SDISD
+1668 STDQVETAAS
-1673 DKVTLA
+1673 
-1679 GNAANV
+1679 AANI

-1697 NTGGLKALFEGDNDI
+1697 NTGGLVTLFTGDNDI
-1712 SVFAWKL
+1712 SLFAWKL
-1719 PGVGKYLT
+1719 PAVGTYLGQ
-1727 EFIQNIADG
+1727 FIKNLTDAK
-1736 NFDENTVTLAKNAAE
+1736 FDPSQVGLAKAAAE

-1756 AAVDV
+1756 ASVQV
-1761 PASGGLKQLF
+1761 PESGGLKQLF

-1786 VAGYLSDFIN
+1786 VAYYLGLFIN
-1796 NLAKSDYSEDKLK
+1796 NLSKGKFSPDKLQ
-1809 TVRAA
+1809 VINAA
-1814 VDGLKALADLGQ
+1814 VESLKALAKLGE

-1840 NKLSSFA
+1840 NKLSTFA
-1847 SKITEFLNNMSGASS
+1847 TKLTEFLNNMAGTSS

-1899 IGTDGVQA
+1899 IGTDGVNK
-1907 FVNAF
+1907 FVEAF

-1932 IDKANSRKGDVE
+1932 IDKTNSRKGDVE
-1944 NTAKDVVNAGVNAL
+1944 NTAKDVANAGVNAL

-1964 QDVVY
+1964 QDIVY

-1980 GITNNKYLAI
+1980 GITNNKRLAT

-2044 SVGTYAKDGLNRSLS
+2044 SVGTYARDGLNRSLS
-2059 RIADIISNDVDA
+2059 RMADIISNNIDA

-2076 PVLDLSDVENQ
+2076 PVLDLSDVQ
-2087 ASRIG
+2087 DGVSRIG

-2114 NRQNGNNDVID
+2114 NRQNGNGDVID

>member
-1 MSSKTVDERV
+1 MSKVVDERV

-20 FEKNVARTL
+20 FEKNVAKTL
-29 QTLDKLKWTLKD
+29 KTLDHLKWTLKD
-41 PDFMGSSFKELNKAA
+41 PDFMGNSFKELNKAA
-56 NSVDMSGLS
+56 NNVDMSGLS
-65 QGIETV
+65 KGIETV
-71 RTKFSALQVV
+71 QTKFSALQVM
-81 GVTALANLTTAAMNA
+81 GVTALANLTNSAVNA
-96 GKNIAKSLTDSL
+96 GKKIVSALTDSL

-128 LLGEEEYAKQWDR
+128 LLGEEEYAKQWAR
-141 IDQSINYAV
+141 IDESINYAV

-212 MAVDLNSLASRGLN
+212 MAIDLNSLASRGLN

-249 KISFRQFADAM
+249 KISFQQFADAM

-288 IGAKIWDPLIDNQ
+288 IGAKLWDPLIDNE

-321 GAIDSFNTKMNSIF
+321 GAIDSFNSKMNNIF
-335 SNIIKFFE
+335 GNIIKFFE
-343 QGGVKNIVLSIG
+343 LGGVKNIVLSIG
-355 DAFNFLATV
+355 DTFNYLSSV
-364 IKPIGDAFKEIFP
+364 LKPIGDAFREIFP

-391 KEFTSNLKLS
+391 KELTSNFKLS
-401 DKTIEAIKNTFK
+401 EKTANNIKNTFK

-431 GIGSLLSALTGISG
+431 GLGHLLGALTGISG

-460 IRNTVKESNI
+460 VRDTIKESNI
-470 FSNIVQ
+470 FSNVVE
-476 GIVNILDKV
+476 GIVNILEKV
-485 TGKIR
+485 TDKIKD
-490 EFTESFDI
+490 FTSNLDI
-498 FGGLVNGFKT
+498 FGGMVNGLKAV
-508 LFGFISQL
+508 FGFIAQL
-516 GKELGTFFG
+516 GKEIGTFFG
-525 EVLRSGDL
+525 EVFKSGSL
-533 EKGFQALNTFFSG
+533 EKGFDALNTFFSG
-546 GIIVGIVKFINQLN
+546 GIIIGIVKFVNQLN

-566 KELSGNLVGQTSSV
+566 KELSGNLFGQTSSV
-580 LYHFGQTLSSLQ
+580 LYNFGQTLASLQ
-592 YTIKASAIM
+592 YSIKASAIM
-601 EIAKALLVLGAAV
+601 EIAKALLVLGAAI
-614 FLLGSANP
+614 FLIGSANP
-622 DTLGRSL
+622 DTLGKSL
-629 MTLSIG
+629 TTLGIG
-635 LGALVSALWLLSK
+635 LAGLVSALWLLSK
-648 FNMDIKGALKL
+648 FNMDIKGALKI
-659 AMLESTLSS
+659 MVLESILSS
-668 LAFTLIKLSVALKIM
+668 LAFSLIKLSVALKIL
-683 STINIAQMGVALL
+683 STINIAQMGTALL

-703 ELIAALWLMPKDRD
+703 ELIAALWLMPKERD
-717 IGDSTKALRKL
+717 ISDSTKALRKL
-728 STSILIFA
+728 FTSILIFA

-798 ILSTMN
+798 ILSTMD

-813 AIGGTFTMLVL
+813 AIGGTFTMLIA
-824 FVRLLPKDLKALN
+824 FVKLLPKDLKSLN

-861 TMNWEQIKVALAG
+861 TMNWEQIQVALVG
-874 MGASLAEV
+874 LGGSLAEV
-882 LIFLALLPKDAT
+882 LTFLALLPKDAT
-894 SKVGGMI
+894 SKVGGLI
-901 GFASSLVILAGAL
+901 GFSSALVILAGAM
-914 KILGSLSLTA
+914 KILGSLSWGA
-924 LGIALGAVAGSFII
+924 LAVSLVAMAGAFVV
-938 MGIAAKVLG
+938 MGVAAKVLG
-947 PMVPTLLGL
+947 PMIPTLLGL
-956 AGAMALF
+956 AAAMAVF

-976 VGAGIA
+976 VGVGIA
-982 ALAAAFA
+982 TLAGAFA
-989 TGTTVIVAGITGII
+989 TGTTAIVAGISAII
-1003 LGVASLAPQLIRIFG
+1003 LGVANLAPQLIEIFG
-1018 DTIQVLCETI
+1018 RTIETLCGVIVT
-1028 MATAPLIAETVLV
+1028 TAPMIAETILV
-1041 VLDEILKSLVAHGP
+1041 VISEILKSLANHGP
-1055 SIVDSLFTFVIG
+1055 EIIDSLFTFVIG
-1067 VLNALKERVPEFIV
+1067 ILHALRDRAPEFIT
-1081 AALGVIDA
+1081 AAMETINAILGGV
-1089 IGKGILEALQNLD
+1089 LEGLKNLNPD
-1102 PNAILPAI
+1102 AILPAI
-1110 MSIALITLVI
+1110 LSLTLITIVV

-1134 IGVLALGVLIAE
+1134 LGVLALGVLIAE

-1194 GATATMP
+1194 GYSASMP
-1201 TVAQNLSQFMQNI
+1201 MIADNLSEFMTNI
-1214 MPFINGAKVI
+1214 MPFINGAKTI
-1224 DMSVLGGITALTLAI
+1224 DMSVLAGITALTLAI
-1239 GMISGANLIASL
+1239 AELSAANWIASL
-1251 TEFITIGSSLAD
+1251 TEFLTIGSSLPH
-1263 LGTQLSDFMT
+1263 LGNQLSDFMN

-1278 ISGAASIDP
+1278 ISGASGIDP
-1287 KVANNMTSLAGAIL
+1287 KVANNIVSLSKAIL

-1321 GNSLGE
+1321 GNSLSQ
-1327 FANELADLGTGLNQF
+1327 FAGELADLGTGLNQF

-1380 AALFAGDNDIA
+1380 AAFFAGDNDIGT
-1391 AYASKLPMLGIG
+1391 YAMKLPILGMS

-1447 LFTGDNDISTFAT
+1447 LFTGDNDISTFAM
-1460 KLPLVGYCLAQFAS
+1460 KLPIVGMGLSMFAS
-1474 KLGEFGDDQIKAVT
+1474 MLGSFGDDQTKAVT

-1494 KELATAADSIPNSGG
+1494 KELATAADGIPNSGG

-1515 GDNDISTFA
+1515 GDNDISMFA
-1524 TKLPI
+1524 AKLPI

-1540 LDGINTEALKAGA
+1540 LDGINIEALKGGA

-1563 TGIPNSGGLV
+1563 TGIPNSGGLG
-1573 SLFTGDNDISSFA
+1573 SLFTGDNDISAFA
-1586 SKLPIV
+1586 GKLPTV

-1597 EFANKLDGFGKD
+1597 SFADKLEGFGKD
-1609 QIESTTAAVEV
+1609 QIDSTTAAVEV
-1620 IKKMV
+1620 IRKMV

-1658 LALNRFIGTI
+1658 TALSLFVASI
-1668 SDISD
+1668 SGISKD
-1673 DKVTLA
+1673 QVETA
-1679 GNAANV
+1679 GYAAGI
-1685 IKELANAASQIP
+1685 IKELSNAAAQIP

-1712 SVFAWKL
+1712 SLFAYKL
-1719 PGVGKYLT
+1719 PGVGEYLAQFVSKIS
-1727 EFIQNIADG
+1727 EANINDSSV
-1736 NFDENTVTLAKNAAE
+1736 DLAKAAAN

-1756 AAVDV
+1756 ASVN
-1761 PASGGLKQLF
+1761 PPNTGGLKALF
-1771 TGENDISTFASKLPG
+1771 TGDNDISTFASKFPA
-1786 VAGYLSDFIN
+1786 VATYLGQFIT
-1796 NLAKSDYSEDKLK
+1796 NLTNAQFDSSKLGI
-1809 TVRAA
+1809 VNSA
-1814 VDGLKALADLGQ
+1814 VEALKAIAQLGS
-1826 IDLKTYGGNIEEFG
+1826 IDLKSYGGNIEDFG
-1840 NKLSSFA
+1840 NKLATFA
-1847 SKITEFLNNMSGASS
+1847 TKLTEFLNNMSGASS

-1917 KDDIVNAINSIIQSV
+1917 KDDIVNAINNIIQSV
-1932 IDKANSRKGDVE
+1932 IDKANNRKGDVE
-1944 NTAKDVVNAGVNAL
+1944 NTAKDVANAGVNAL

-1980 GITNNKYLAI
+1980 GITNNKYLAT

-1995 IGKAALDA
+1995 VGKAALDA

-2017 FKLGRFFDQGF
+2017 FKLGRFFDLGF
-2028 INGIYKL
+2028 INGIKQYAS
-2035 RDKVYNSSY
+2035 KVYGASY
-2044 SVGTYAKDGLNRSLS
+2044 SMATSANTGLNNAISK
-2059 RIADIISNDVDA
+2059 IMDIIENNVDT

-2076 PVLDLSDVENQ
+2076 PVLDLTDLENQ
-2087 ASRIG
+2087 SSRIG
-2092 TMFGAPS
+2092 TMFGEPS
-2099 LGLATNLGAISYGMR
+2099 VALASNLGAISYGMR
-2114 NRQNGNNDVID
+2114 NRQNGNDDVIS
-2125 AINKLSK
+2125 AIDKLGK
-2132 SLGDDKGRN
+2132 SLGNSRGD
-2141 TYNIN
+2141 TYSIN
-2146 GITYDDGTNIS
+2146 GITYDDGSNIK
-2157 EAVQTLVRAA
+2157 EAVETLVRAA

>member
-1 MSSKTVDERV
+1 MSKVVDERV

-20 FEKNVARTL
+20 FEKNVAKTL
-29 QTLDKLKWTLKD
+29 KTLDHLKWTLKD
-41 PDFMGSSFKELNKAA
+41 PDFMGNNFKELNKAA
-56 NSVDMSGLS
+56 NNVDMSGLS
-65 QGIETV
+65 KGIETV
-71 RTKFSALQVV
+71 QTKFSALQVM
-81 GVTALANLTTAAMNA
+81 GVTALANLTNSAVNA
-96 GKNIAKSLTDSL
+96 GKKIASALTDSL

-128 LLGEEEYAKQWDR
+128 LLGEEEYAKQWAR
-141 IDQSINYAV
+141 IDESINYAV

-194 TYDDISN
+194 TYDDVSN

-212 MAVDLNSLASRGLN
+212 MAIDLNSLASRGLN

-240 EVRDMVSDG
+240 EIRDMVSDG

-288 IGAKIWDPLIDNQ
+288 IGAKLWDPLIDNE

-321 GAIDSFNTKMNSIF
+321 DAINSFNSKMNNIF
-335 SNIIKFFE
+335 GNIIKFFE

-355 DAFNFLATV
+355 DAFNYLSSV
-364 IKPIGDAFKEIFP
+364 LKPIGDAFREIFP

-391 KEFTSNLKLS
+391 KELTSNFKLS
-401 DKTIEAIKNTFK
+401 EKTANNIKNTFK

-431 GIGSLLSALTGISG
+431 GLGHLLGALTGISG

-460 IRNTVKESNI
+460 VRDTIKESNI
-470 FSNIVQ
+470 FSNIVE
-476 GIVNILDKV
+476 GIVNILEKV
-485 TGKIR
+485 TDKIKD
-490 EFTESFDI
+490 FTSNLDI
-498 FGGLVNGFKT
+498 FGGMVNGLKAV
-508 LFGFISQL
+508 FGFIAQL
-516 GKELGTFFG
+516 GKEIGTFFG
-525 EVLRSGDL
+525 EVFKSGSL
-533 EKGFQALNTFFSG
+533 EKGFDALNTFFSG
-546 GIIVGIVKFINQLN
+546 GIIIGIVKFVNQLN

-566 KELSGNLVGQTSSV
+566 KELSGNLFGQTSSV
-580 LYHFGQTLSSLQ
+580 LYNLGQTLASLQ
-592 YTIKASAIM
+592 YSIKASAIM
-601 EIAKALLVLGAAV
+601 EIAKALLVLGAAI
-614 FLLGSANP
+614 FLIGSANP
-622 DTLGRSL
+622 DTLGKSL
-629 MTLSIG
+629 TTLGIG
-635 LGALVSALWLLSK
+635 LAGLVSALWLLSK
-648 FNMDIKGALKL
+648 FNMDIKGALKI
-659 AMLESTLSS
+659 MVLESILSS
-668 LAFTLIKLSVALKIM
+668 LAFSLIKLSVALKIL
-683 STINIAQMGVALL
+683 STINIAQMGTALL

-703 ELIAALWLMPKDRD
+703 ELIAALWLMPKERD
-717 IGDSTKALRKL
+717 ISDSTKALRKL

-798 ILSTMN
+798 ILSTMD

-813 AIGGTFTMLVL
+813 AIGGTFTMLIA
-824 FVRLLPKDLKALN
+824 FVKLLPKDLKQLN
-837 AKINALNMM
+837 SKINALNMM

-861 TMNWEQIKVALAG
+861 AMNWEQIKVALAG
-874 MGASLAEV
+874 LGGSLAEV
-882 LIFLALLPKDAT
+882 LVFLALLPKDAT
-894 SKVGGMI
+894 SKVGGLI
-901 GFASSLVILAGAL
+901 GFSSALVILAGAM
-914 KILGSLSLTA
+914 KILGSLSWGA
-924 LGIALGAVAGSFII
+924 LAVSLVAMAGAFIV
-938 MGIAAKVLG
+938 MGVAAKVLG
-947 PMVPTLLGL
+947 PMIPTLLGL
-956 AGAMALF
+956 AAAMAVF

-976 VGAGIA
+976 VGVGIA
-982 ALAAAFA
+982 TLAGAFA
-989 TGTTVIVAGITGII
+989 TGTTAIVAGISAII
-1003 LGVASLAPQLIRIFG
+1003 LGVANLAPQLIEIFG
-1018 DTIQVLCETI
+1018 RTIETLCGVIVT
-1028 MATAPLIAETVLV
+1028 TAPMIAETILV
-1041 VLDEILKSLVAHGP
+1041 VISEILKSLANHGP
-1055 SIVDSLFTFVIG
+1055 EIIDSLFTFVIG
-1067 VLNALKERVPEFIV
+1067 ILHALRDRAPEFIT
-1081 AALGVIDA
+1081 AAMETINAILGGV
-1089 IGKGILEALQNLD
+1089 LEGLKNLNPD
-1102 PNAILPAI
+1102 AILPAI
-1110 MSIALITLVI
+1110 LSLTLITIVV

-1134 IGVLALGVLIAE
+1134 LGVLALGVLIAE

-1194 GATATMP
+1194 GYSASMP
-1201 TVAQNLSQFMQNI
+1201 MIADNLSEFMTNI
-1214 MPFINGAKVI
+1214 MPFINGAKTI
-1224 DMSVLGGITALTLAI
+1224 DMSVLAGITALTLAI
-1239 GMISGANLIASL
+1239 AELSAANWIASL
-1251 TEFITIGSSLAD
+1251 TEFLTIGSSLPD
-1263 LGTQLSDFMT
+1263 LGNQLSDFMN

-1301 AITAANMLNNISN
+1301 AITAANMINNISN
-1314 FMSIFTG
+1314 FMSMFTG

-1327 FANELADLGTGLNQF
+1327 FANELTDLGTGLNQF

-1380 AALFAGDNDIA
+1380 AAFFAGDNDIA
-1391 AYASKLPMLGIG
+1391 TYAMKLPILGMG

-1426 EAIKAISEAAANIPN
+1426 EAIKAISEAAAGIPNTGGLVALFTGDNDISTFAMKLPIVGWGLSQFSSKLEGINVEIIKAGATAIKELATAADGIPN

-1447 LFTGDNDISTFAT
+1447 LFTGDNDISMFA
-1460 KLPLVGYCLAQFAS
+1460 A
-1474 KLGEFGDDQIKAVT
+1474 
-1488 AGANAI
+1488 
-1494 KELATAADSIPNSGG
+1494 
-1509 LVALFT
+1509 
-1515 GDNDISTFA
+1515 
-1524 TKLPI
+1524 KLPI

-1540 LDGINTEALKAGA
+1540 LDGINIEALKGGA

-1563 TGIPNSGGLV
+1563 TGIPNSGGLG
-1573 SLFTGDNDISSFA
+1573 SLFTGDNDISMFA
-1586 SKLPIV
+1586 MKLPIV

-1597 EFANKLDGFGKD
+1597 LFADKLEGFGKD

-1620 IKKMV
+1620 IKKMI

-1632 STGGLVSLFTG
+1632 NSGGLVSLFTG

-1658 LALNRFIGTI
+1658 MALSAFVKSIQGI
-1668 SDISD
+1668 STDQ
-1673 DKVTLA
+1673 VETA
-1679 GNAANV
+1679 GAAANI

-1697 NTGGLKALFEGDNDI
+1697 NTGGLVSLFTGDNDI
-1712 SVFAWKL
+1712 SLFAWKL
-1719 PGVGKYLT
+1719 PDVGTNLGQ
-1727 EFIQNIADG
+1727 FIKNLSDAG
-1736 NFDENTVTLAKNAAE
+1736 FDSTKIDLAKGAVE

-1756 AAVDV
+1756 ASVNV
-1761 PASGGLKQLF
+1761 PETGGLKQLF
-1771 TGENDISTFASKLPG
+1771 TGENDISMFASKLPD
-1786 VAGYLSDFIN
+1786 VATHLAKFIN
-1796 NLAKSDYSEDKLK
+1796 NLAKGEFNPDKLQ
-1809 TVRAA
+1809 VVNAA
-1814 VDGLKALADLGQ
+1814 VEALKALAKLGE

-1840 NKLSSFA
+1840 NKLSTFA
-1847 SKITEFLNNMSGASS
+1847 TKITEFLNNMSAANSK
-1862 EGITDSINKVN
+1862 GITDSINKVN

-1917 KDDIVNAINSIIQSV
+1917 KDDIVNAINNIIQSV
-1932 IDKANSRKGDVE
+1932 IDKANSRKGDIE
-1944 NTAKDVVNAGVNAL
+1944 NTAKDVANAGVNGL

-1969 IGKFFVQGFAN
+1969 IGKFFVEGFAN
-1980 GITNNKYLAI
+1980 GINNNKYLARD
-1990 NAGSS
+1990 AGSAV
-1995 IGKAALDA
+1995 GKAALSA
-2003 AKKAIDAH
+2003 AKQAIDSD
-2011 SPSRES
+2011 SPSKETY
-2017 FKLGRFFDQGF
+2017 KLGTFFDQGF
-2028 INGIYKL
+2028 VNGIISL
-2035 RDKVYNSSY
+2035 RNKVYDSSY
-2044 SVGTYAKDGLNRSLS
+2044 SVGSYAKDALNRSLM
-2059 RIADIISNDVDA
+2059 RIADIIDNNIDVN
-2071 QPTIR
+2071 PSIR
-2076 PVLDLSDVENQ
+2076 PVMDLSDIEN
-2087 ASRIG
+2087 
-2092 TMFGAPS
+2092 GAAAIDS
-2099 LGLATNLGAISYGMR
+2099 LLSTTHSVGLMNNLNAISYGMR
-2114 NRQNGNNDVID
+2114 NRQNGNDDVIS
-2125 AINKLSK
+2125 AIDKLGK
-2132 SLGDDKGRN
+2132 SLGNSRGD
-2141 TYNIN
+2141 TYSIN
-2146 GITYDDGTNIS
+2146 GITYDDGSNIK
-2157 EAVQTLVRAA
+2157 EAVETLVRAA

>member
-1 MSSKTVDERV
+1 MSKVVDERV

-20 FEKNVARTL
+20 FEKNVAKTLRTI
-29 QTLDKLKWTLKD
+29 DKLKWSITDHDISKKNVFND
-41 PDFMGSSFKELNKAA
+41 LNKAA
-56 NSVDMSGLS
+56 NNVDMSGLS
-65 QGIETV
+65 KGIETV
-71 RTKFSALQVV
+71 QTKFSALQVM
-81 GVTALANLTTAAMNA
+81 GVTALANLTNSAVNA
-96 GKNIAKSLTDSL
+96 GKKIASALTDSL

-128 LLGEEEYAKQWDR
+128 LLGEEEYAKQWAR
-141 IDQSINYAV
+141 IDESINYAV

-212 MAVDLNSLASRGLN
+212 MAIDLNSLASRGLN

-249 KISFRQFADAM
+249 KISFQQFADAM

-288 IGAKIWDPLIDNQ
+288 IGAKLWDPLIDNE

-321 GAIDSFNTKMNSIF
+321 GAIDSFNSKMNNIF
-335 SNIIKFFE
+335 GNIIKFFE
-343 QGGVKNIVLSIG
+343 LGGVKNIVLSIG
-355 DAFNFLATV
+355 DAFNYLSSV
-364 IKPIGDAFKEIFP
+364 LKPIGDAFKEVFP
-377 PIAVETLVEYTKKL
+377 PIAVETLVEYSKKL
-391 KEFTSNLKLS
+391 KELTSNFKLS
-401 DKTIEAIKNTFK
+401 EKTANNIKNTFK

-421 GVSAIGAIVK
+421 GISAVGAIVK
-431 GIGSLLSALTGISG
+431 GLGNLLGALTGISG

-470 FSNIVQ
+470 FSNVVE
-476 GIVNILDKV
+476 GIVNIIENV
-485 TGKIR
+485 TNKIK
-490 EFTESFDI
+490 EFTSNLDI
-498 FGGLVNGFKT
+498 FGGMVNGLKAI
-508 LFGFISQL
+508 FGFIAQL

-525 EVLRSGDL
+525 EVFSSGDL
-533 EKGFQALNTFFSG
+533 EKAFNLINTTLSG
-546 GIIVGIVKFINQLN
+546 GILFSIMEFFNQL
-560 KVAQNF
+560 KMLTQRF
-566 KELSGNLVGQTSSV
+566 KEGTGNVSSV
-580 LYHFGQTLSSLQ
+580 IYNLKETLSSLQ
-592 YTIKASAIM
+592 YSIKASAIM
-601 EIAKALLVLGAAV
+601 EIAKSLLVLAAALV
-614 FLLGSANP
+614 LLNTVDAENMGKNLT
-622 DTLGRSL
+622 TLG
-629 MTLSIG
+629 IG
-635 LGALVSALWLLSK
+635 LTGLIGALWLLSK
-648 FNMDIKGALKL
+648 FNMDIKGALKI
-659 AMLESTLSS
+659 MVLESIVSS
-668 LAFTLIKLSVALKIM
+668 LAFTLIKLSVALKIL
-683 STINIAQMGVALL
+683 STINIAQMGTALL

-703 ELIAALWLMPKDRD
+703 ELIAALWLMPKERD
-717 IGDSTKALRKL
+717 ISDSTKALRKL

-753 LGAMTVALT
+753 LGAMTVALA

-798 ILSTMN
+798 ILSTMD

-813 AIGGTFTMLVL
+813 AIGGTFTMLIA
-824 FVRLLPKDLKALN
+824 FVKLLPKDLKSLN

-861 TMNWEQIKVALAG
+861 TMNWEQIQVALVG
-874 MGASLAEV
+874 LGGSLAEV
-882 LIFLALLPKDAT
+882 LFFLALLPKDAT
-894 SKVGGMI
+894 SKVGGLI
-901 GFASSLVILAGAL
+901 GFSSALVILAGAM
-914 KILGSLSLTA
+914 KILGSLSWGA
-924 LGIALGAVAGSFII
+924 LAVSLVAMAGAFVV
-938 MGIAAKVLG
+938 MGVAAKVLG
-947 PMVPTLLGL
+947 PMIPTLLGL
-956 AGAMALF
+956 AAAMAVF

-976 VGAGIA
+976 VGVGIA
-982 ALAAAFA
+982 TLAGAFA
-989 TGTTVIVAGITGII
+989 TGTTAIVAGISAII
-1003 LGVASLAPQLIRIFG
+1003 LGVANLAPQLIEIFG
-1018 DTIQVLCETI
+1018 RTIETLCGVIVT
-1028 MATAPLIAETVLV
+1028 TAPMIAETILV
-1041 VLDEILKSLVAHGP
+1041 VISEILKSLANHGP
-1055 SIVDSLFTFVIG
+1055 EIIDSLFTFVIG
-1067 VLNALKERVPEFIV
+1067 ILHALRDRAPEFIT
-1081 AALGVIDA
+1081 AAMETINAILGGV
-1089 IGKGILEALQNLD
+1089 LEGLKNLNPD
-1102 PNAILPAI
+1102 AILPAI
-1110 MSIALITLVI
+1110 LSLTLITIVV
-1120 KSLAGLGKILPQAM
+1120 KSLAGLGKLLPQAM
-1134 IGVLALGVLIAE
+1134 LGVLALGVLIAE
-1146 LGLVLAAIGALSKI
+1146 LGLVLAAIGGLSKI

-1194 GATATMP
+1194 GASASMP
-1201 TVAQNLSQFMQNI
+1201 MIANNLSQFMTNI
-1214 MPFINGAKVI
+1214 MPFINGAKTV
-1224 DMSVLGGITALTLAI
+1224 DMSVLAGITALTLAI
-1239 GMISGANLIASL
+1239 AELSAANLIASL
-1251 TEFITIGSSLAD
+1251 TEFLTIGSSLPD
-1263 LGTQLSDFMT
+1263 LGNQLSDFMN

-1278 ISGAASIDP
+1278 ISGASGIDP
-1287 KVANNMTSLAGAIL
+1287 KVANNIVSLSKAIL

-1321 GNSLGE
+1321 GNSLSQ
-1327 FANELADLGTGLNQF
+1327 FAGELADLGTGLNQF
-1342 VSNLGTFGDDQINT
+1342 VSNLGTFSEDQVTT
-1356 VNCATDALIAI
+1356 VNCAANALIAI
-1367 SQAASQIPNSGGL
+1367 SNAAKNIPNEGGL
-1380 AALFAGDNDIA
+1380 AALFAGDNSIGQ
-1391 AYASKLPMLGIG
+1391 YAGELSELGTG
-1403 MSMFARSL
+1403 MRAFVDSL
-1411 GNFGEEQVTAIRAAG
+1411 GTFGEEQVTAINCAA
-1426 EAIKAISEAAANIPN
+1426 EAIKVLSQAASEIPN

-1447 LFTGDNDISTFAT
+1447 LFTGDNDISTFAM
-1460 KLPLVGYCLAQFAS
+1460 KLPIVGMGLSMFAS
-1474 KLGEFGDDQIKAVT
+1474 MLGSFGDDQTKAVT

-1494 KELATAADSIPNSGG
+1494 KELATAADGIPNSGG

-1515 GDNDISTFA
+1515 GDNDISMFA
-1524 TKLPI
+1524 AKLPI

-1540 LDGINTEALKAGA
+1540 LDGINIEALKGGA

-1563 TGIPNSGGLV
+1563 TGIPNSGGLG
-1573 SLFTGDNDISSFA
+1573 SLFTGDNDISAFA
-1586 SKLPIV
+1586 GKLPTV

-1597 EFANKLDGFGKD
+1597 SFADKLEGFGKD
-1609 QIESTTAAVEV
+1609 QIDSTTAAVEV
-1620 IKKMV
+1620 IRKMV

-1658 LALNRFIGTI
+1658 AALSLFVASI
-1668 SDISD
+1668 SGISKD
-1673 DKVTLA
+1673 QVETA
-1679 GNAANV
+1679 GHAASI
-1685 IKELANAASQIP
+1685 IKELSNAAAQIP

-1712 SVFAWKL
+1712 SLFAYKL
-1719 PGVGKYLT
+1719 PGVGEYLAQFVSKIS
-1727 EFIQNIADG
+1727 EANINDSSV
-1736 NFDENTVTLAKNAAE
+1736 DLAKAAAN

-1756 AAVDV
+1756 ASVN
-1761 PASGGLKQLF
+1761 PPNTGGLKALF
-1771 TGENDISTFASKLPG
+1771 TGDNDISTFASKFPA
-1786 VAGYLSDFIN
+1786 VATYLGQFIT
-1796 NLAKSDYSEDKLK
+1796 NLTNAQFDSSKLGI
-1809 TVRAA
+1809 VNSA
-1814 VDGLKALADLGQ
+1814 VEALKAIAQLGS
-1826 IDLKTYGGNIEEFG
+1826 IDLKSYGGNIEDFG
-1840 NKLSSFA
+1840 NKLATFA
-1847 SKITEFLNNMSGASS
+1847 TKLTEFLNNMSGASS

-1917 KDDIVNAINSIIQSV
+1917 KDDIVNAINNIIQSV
-1932 IDKANSRKGDVE
+1932 IDKANNRKGDVE
-1944 NTAKDVVNAGVNAL
+1944 NTAKDVANAGVNAL

-1980 GITNNKYLAI
+1980 GITNNKYLAT

-1995 IGKAALDA
+1995 VGKAALDA

-2017 FKLGRFFDQGF
+2017 FKLGRFFDLGF
-2028 INGIYKL
+2028 INGIKQYAS
-2035 RDKVYNSSY
+2035 KVYGASY
-2044 SVGTYAKDGLNRSLS
+2044 SMATSANTGLNNAISK
-2059 RIADIISNDVDA
+2059 IMDIIENNVDT

-2076 PVLDLSDVENQ
+2076 PVLDLTDLENQ
-2087 ASRIG
+2087 SSRIG
-2092 TMFGAPS
+2092 TMFGEPS
-2099 LGLATNLGAISYGMR
+2099 VALASNLGAISYGMR
-2114 NRQNGNNDVID
+2114 NRQNGNDDVIS
-2125 AINKLSK
+2125 AIDKLGK
-2132 SLGDDKGRN
+2132 SLGNSRGD
-2141 TYNIN
+2141 TYSIN
-2146 GITYDDGTNIS
+2146 GITYDDGSNIK
-2157 EAVQTLVRAA
+2157 EAVETLVRAA

>member
-20 FEKNVARTL
+20 FERNVAKTL
-29 QTLDKLKWTLKD
+29 QTIDKLKWSIQDHDLAKKNVFND
-41 PDFMGSSFKELNKAA
+41 LNKAA
-56 NSVDMSGLS
+56 NNVDMSGLS

-96 GKNIAKSLTDSL
+96 GKRITSALTDSL

-115 SQKIKDAKFQIEG
+115 AQAIKDAKFQMEG
-128 LLGEEEYAKQWDR
+128 LLGTEEYNKQFAR
-141 IDQSINYAV
+141 IDESINYAV
-150 ADTAYGYDSAARAA
+150 QDTAYGYDEAAKAA

-194 TYDDISN
+194 SYSDIAN
-201 IFTRIAGQGRV
+201 IFTRVAGQGRI
-212 MAVDLNSLASRGLN
+212 MAMDLNSLASRGLN

-233 SMGKTES
+233 SMGKTEA

-249 KISFRQFADAM
+249 KISFQQFADAM

-273 TFSGALANMKAAMSR
+273 TFQGALANMKAAMKK
-288 IGAKIWDPLIDNQ
+288 IGAKIWDPLLDNE

-321 GAIDSFNTKMNSIF
+321 GAIDSFNSKMNNIF
-335 SNIIKFFE
+335 GNIIKFFE
-343 QGGVKNIVLSIG
+343 LGGVKNIVLSIG
-355 DAFNFLATV
+355 DAFNYLSSV
-364 IKPIGDAFKEIFP
+364 LKPIGDAFKEVFP
-377 PIAVETLVEYTKKL
+377 PIAVETLVEYSKKL
-391 KEFTSNLKLS
+391 KELTSNFKLS
-401 DKTIEAIKNTFK
+401 EKTANNIKNTFK

-431 GIGSLLSALTGISG
+431 GLGSLLGALTGISG

-470 FSNIVQ
+470 FSNVVE
-476 GIVNILDKV
+476 GIVNIIENV
-485 TGKIR
+485 TNKIK
-490 EFTESFDI
+490 EFTSNLDI
-498 FGGLVNGFKT
+498 FGGMVNGLKAI
-508 LFGFISQL
+508 FGFIAQL

-525 EVLRSGDL
+525 EVFSSGDL
-533 EKGFQALNTFFSG
+533 EKAFDLINTTLSG
-546 GIIVGIVKFINQLN
+546 GILFTIMEFFNQL
-560 KVAQNF
+560 KMLTQRF
-566 KELSGNLVGQTSSV
+566 KEGTGNVSSV
-580 LYHFGQTLSSLQ
+580 IYNLKETLSSLQ
-592 YTIKASAIM
+592 YSIKASAIM
-601 EIAKALLVLGAAV
+601 EIAKSLLVLAAALV
-614 FLLGSANP
+614 LLNTVDAENMGKNLA
-622 DTLGRSL
+622 TLGVGL
-629 MTLSIG
+629 TGLIG
-635 LGALVSALWLLSK
+635 ALWLLSK
-648 FNMDIKGALKL
+648 FNMDIKGALKI
-659 AMLESTLSS
+659 MVLESIVSS
-668 LAFTLIKLSVALKIM
+668 LAFTLIKLSVALKIL
-683 STINIAQMGVALL
+683 STINIAQMGIALL

-703 ELIAALWLMPKDRD
+703 ELIAALWLMPKERD
-717 IGDSTKALRKL
+717 ISDSTKALRKL

-798 ILSTMN
+798 ILSTMD

-813 AIGGTFTMLVL
+813 AIGGTFTMLIA
-824 FVRLLPKDLKALN
+824 FVKLLPKDLKSLN

-861 TMNWEQIKVALAG
+861 TMNWEQIQVALVG
-874 MGASLAEV
+874 LGGSLAEV
-882 LIFLALLPKDAT
+882 LTFLALLPKDAT
-894 SKVGGMI
+894 SKVGGLI
-901 GFASSLVILAGAL
+901 GFSSALVILAGAM
-914 KILGSLSLTA
+914 KILGSLSWGA
-924 LGIALGAVAGSFII
+924 LAVSLVAMAGAFII
-938 MGIAAKVLG
+938 MGVAAKVLG
-947 PMVPTLLGL
+947 PMIPTLLGL
-956 AGAMALF
+956 AAAMAVF

-976 VGAGIA
+976 VGVGIA
-982 ALAAAFA
+982 TLAAAFA
-989 TGTTVIVAGITGII
+989 TGTTAIVAGISAII
-1003 LGVASLAPQLIRIFG
+1003 LGVANLAPQLIEIFG
-1018 DTIQVLCETI
+1018 RTIETLCGVIVT
-1028 MATAPLIAETVLV
+1028 TAPMIAETILV
-1041 VLDEILKSLVAHGP
+1041 VISEILKSLANHGP
-1055 SIVDSLFTFVIG
+1055 EIIDSLFTFVIG
-1067 VLNALKERVPEFIV
+1067 ILHALRDRAPEFIT
-1081 AALGVIDA
+1081 AAMETINAILGGV
-1089 IGKGILEALQNLD
+1089 LEGLKNLNPD
-1102 PNAILPAI
+1102 AILPAI
-1110 MSIALITLVI
+1110 LSLTLITIVI

-1134 IGVLALGVLIAE
+1134 LGVLALGVLIAE
-1146 LGLVLAAIGALSKI
+1146 LGLVLAAIGGLSKI

-1194 GATATMP
+1194 GASSSMP
-1201 TVAQNLSQFMQNI
+1201 MIANNLSQFMTNI
-1214 MPFINGAKVI
+1214 MPFINGAKTV
-1224 DMSVLGGITALTLAI
+1224 DMSVLAGITALTLAI
-1239 GMISGANLIASL
+1239 AGLSAANWIASL
-1251 TEFITIGSSLAD
+1251 TEFLTIGSSLPD
-1263 LGTQLSDFMT
+1263 LGNQLSDFMN

-1278 ISGAASIDP
+1278 ISGASGIDP
-1287 KVANNMTSLAGAIL
+1287 KVANNIVSLSKAIL

-1314 FMSIFTG
+1314 FMAIFTG
-1321 GNSLGE
+1321 GNSLSQ
-1327 FANELADLGTGLNQF
+1327 FASELADLGTGLNQF
-1342 VSNLGTFGDDQINT
+1342 VSNLGTFSEDQVTT
-1356 VNCATDALIAI
+1356 VNCAANALIAI
-1367 SQAASQIPNSGGL
+1367 SNAAKNIPNEGGL
-1380 AALFAGDNDIA
+1380 AALFAGDNDIGT
-1391 AYASKLPMLGIG
+1391 YAMKLPILGIG

-1426 EAIKAISEAAANIPN
+1426 EAIKAISEAAAGIPNTGGLVALFTGDNDISTFAMKLPIVGMGLSMFASMLGSFGDDQTKAVTAGANAIKELATAADGIPN

-1447 LFTGDNDISTFAT
+1447 LFTGDNDISMFA
-1460 KLPLVGYCLAQFAS
+1460 A
-1474 KLGEFGDDQIKAVT
+1474 
-1488 AGANAI
+1488 
-1494 KELATAADSIPNSGG
+1494 
-1509 LVALFT
+1509 
-1515 GDNDISTFA
+1515 
-1524 TKLPI
+1524 KLPI

-1540 LDGINTEALKAGA
+1540 LDGINIEALKGGA

-1563 TGIPNSGGLV
+1563 TGIPNSGGLG
-1573 SLFTGDNDISSFA
+1573 SLFTGDNDISAFA
-1586 SKLPIV
+1586 GKLPIV

-1597 EFANKLDGFGKD
+1597 SFADKLEGFGKD
-1609 QIESTTAAVEV
+1609 QIDSTTAAVEV
-1620 IKKMV
+1620 IRKMV

-1658 LALNRFIGTI
+1658 AALSLFVASI
-1668 SDISD
+1668 SGIS
-1673 DKVTLA
+1673 KEQVETA
-1679 GNAANV
+1679 GYAAGI
-1685 IKELANAASQIP
+1685 IKELSNAAAQIP

-1712 SVFAWKL
+1712 SLFAYKL
-1719 PGVGKYLT
+1719 PGVGEYLAQFVSKIS
-1727 EFIQNIADG
+1727 EANINDSSV
-1736 NFDENTVTLAKNAAE
+1736 DLAKAAAN

-1756 AAVDV
+1756 ASVN
-1761 PASGGLKQLF
+1761 PPNTGGLKALF
-1771 TGENDISTFASKLPG
+1771 TGDNDISTFASKFPA
-1786 VAGYLSDFIN
+1786 VATYLGQFIT
-1796 NLAKSDYSEDKLK
+1796 NLTNAQFDSSKLGI
-1809 TVRAA
+1809 VNSA
-1814 VDGLKALADLGQ
+1814 VEALKAIAQLGS
-1826 IDLKTYGGNIEEFG
+1826 IDLKSYGGNIEDFG
-1840 NKLSSFA
+1840 NKLATFA
-1847 SKITEFLNNMSGASS
+1847 TKLTEFLNNMSGASS

-1917 KDDIVNAINSIIQSV
+1917 KDDIVNAINNIIQSV
-1932 IDKANSRKGDVE
+1932 IDKANNRKGDVE
-1944 NTAKDVVNAGVNAL
+1944 NTAKDVANGGVNAL

-1980 GITNNKYLAI
+1980 GITNNKYLAT

-1995 IGKAALDA
+1995 VGKAALDA

-2017 FKLGRFFDQGF
+2017 FKLGRFFDLGF
-2028 INGIYKL
+2028 INGIKQYAS
-2035 RDKVYNSSY
+2035 KVYGASY
-2044 SVGTYAKDGLNRSLS
+2044 SMATSANTGLNNAISK
-2059 RIADIISNDVDA
+2059 IMDIIENNVDT

-2076 PVLDLSDVENQ
+2076 PVLDLTDLENQ
-2087 ASRIG
+2087 SSRIG
-2092 TMFGAPS
+2092 TMFGEPS
-2099 LGLATNLGAISYGMR
+2099 VALASNLGAISYGMR
-2114 NRQNGNNDVID
+2114 NRQNGNDDVIS
-2125 AINKLSK
+2125 AIDKLGK
-2132 SLGDDKGRN
+2132 SLGNSRGD
-2141 TYNIN
+2141 TYSIN
-2146 GITYDDGTNIS
+2146 GITYDDGSNIK
-2157 EAVQTLVRAA
+2157 EAVETLVRAA

>member
-1 MSSKTVDERV
+1 MSKVVDERV

-20 FEKNVARTL
+20 FEKNVAKTLRTI
-29 QTLDKLKWTLKD
+29 DKLKWSITDHDISKKNVFND
-41 PDFMGSSFKELNKAA
+41 LNKAA
-56 NSVDMSGLS
+56 NNVDMSGLS
-65 QGIETV
+65 KGIETV
-71 RTKFSALQVV
+71 QTKFSALQVM
-81 GVTALANLTTAAMNA
+81 GVTALANLTNSAVNA
-96 GKNIAKSLTDSL
+96 GKKIASALTDSL

-128 LLGEEEYAKQWDR
+128 LLGEEEYAKQWAR
-141 IDQSINYAV
+141 IDESINYAV

-212 MAVDLNSLASRGLN
+212 MAIDLNSLASRGLN

-249 KISFRQFADAM
+249 KISFQQFADAM

-288 IGAKIWDPLIDNQ
+288 IGAKLWDPLIDNE

-321 GAIDSFNTKMNSIF
+321 GAIDSFNSKMNNIF
-335 SNIIKFFE
+335 GNIIKFFE
-343 QGGVKNIVLSIG
+343 LGGVKNIVLSIG
-355 DAFNFLATV
+355 DAFNYLSS
-364 IKPIGDAFKEIFP
+364 ILKPIGDAFKEVFP
-377 PIAVETLVEYTKKL
+377 PIAVETLVEYSKKL
-391 KEFTSNLKLS
+391 KELTSNFKLS
-401 DKTIEAIKNTFK
+401 EKTANNIKNTFK

-421 GVSAIGAIVK
+421 GVSAVGAIVK
-431 GIGSLLSALTGISG
+431 GLGSLLGALTGISG

-470 FSNIVQ
+470 FSNVVE
-476 GIVNILDKV
+476 GIVNIIENV
-485 TGKIR
+485 TNKIK
-490 EFTESFDI
+490 EFTSNLDI
-498 FGGLVNGFKT
+498 FGGMVNGLKAI
-508 LFGFISQL
+508 FGFIAQL

-525 EVLRSGDL
+525 EVFSSGDL
-533 EKGFQALNTFFSG
+533 EKAFNLINTTLSG
-546 GIIVGIVKFINQLN
+546 GILFSIMEFFNQL
-560 KVAQNF
+560 KMLTQRF
-566 KELSGNLVGQTSSV
+566 KEGTGNVSSV
-580 LYHFGQTLSSLQ
+580 IYNLKETLSSLQ
-592 YTIKASAIM
+592 YSIKASAIM
-601 EIAKALLVLGAAV
+601 EIAKSLLVLAAALV
-614 FLLGSANP
+614 LLNTVDAENMGKNLT
-622 DTLGRSL
+622 TLG
-629 MTLSIG
+629 IG
-635 LGALVSALWLLSK
+635 LTGLIGALWLLSK
-648 FNMDIKGALKL
+648 FNMDIKGALKI
-659 AMLESTLSS
+659 MVLESIVSS
-668 LAFTLIKLSVALKIM
+668 LAFTLIKLSVALKIL
-683 STINIAQMGVALL
+683 SSINIAQMGTALL

-703 ELIAALWLMPKDRD
+703 ELIGALWLMPKERD
-717 IGDSTKALRKL
+717 ISDSTKALRKL

-753 LGAMTVALT
+753 LGAMTVALA

-783 IKMATSLVI
+783 IKMTTSLVI

-798 ILSTMN
+798 ILSTMD

-813 AIGGTFTMLVL
+813 AIGGTFAMLIA
-824 FVRLLPKDLKALN
+824 FVKLLPKDLKSLN

-861 TMNWEQIKVALAG
+861 TMNWEQIQVALVG
-874 MGASLAEV
+874 LGGSLAEV
-882 LIFLALLPKDAT
+882 LTFLALLPKDAT
-894 SKVGGMI
+894 SKVGGLI
-901 GFASSLVILAGAL
+901 GFSSALVILAGAM
-914 KILGSLSLTA
+914 KILGSLSWGA
-924 LGIALGAVAGSFII
+924 LAVSLVAMAGAFVV
-938 MGIAAKVLG
+938 MGVAAKVLG
-947 PMVPTLLGL
+947 PMIPTLLGL
-956 AGAMALF
+956 AAAMAVF

-976 VGAGIA
+976 VGVGIA
-982 ALAAAFA
+982 TLAGAFA
-989 TGTTVIVAGITGII
+989 TGTTAIVAGISAII
-1003 LGVASLAPQLIRIFG
+1003 LGVANLAPQLIEIFG
-1018 DTIQVLCETI
+1018 RTIETLCGVIVT
-1028 MATAPLIAETVLV
+1028 TAPMIAETILV
-1041 VLDEILKSLVAHGP
+1041 VISEILKSLANHGP
-1055 SIVDSLFTFVIG
+1055 EIIDSLFTFVIG
-1067 VLNALKERVPEFIV
+1067 ILHALRDRAPEFIT
-1081 AALGVIDA
+1081 AAMETINAILGGV
-1089 IGKGILEALQNLD
+1089 LEGLKNLNPD
-1102 PNAILPAI
+1102 AILPAI
-1110 MSIALITLVI
+1110 LSLTLITIVV
-1120 KSLAGLGKILPQAM
+1120 KSLAGLGKLLPQAM
-1134 IGVLALGVLIAE
+1134 LGVLALGVLIAE
-1146 LGLVLAAIGALSKI
+1146 LGLVLAAIGGLSKI

-1194 GATATMP
+1194 GASASMP
-1201 TVAQNLSQFMQNI
+1201 MIANNLSQFMTNI
-1214 MPFINGAKVI
+1214 MPFINGAKTV
-1224 DMSVLGGITALTLAI
+1224 DMSVLAGITALTLAI
-1239 GMISGANLIASL
+1239 AELSAANLIASL
-1251 TEFITIGSSLAD
+1251 TEFLTIGSSLPD
-1263 LGTQLSDFMT
+1263 LGNQLSDFMN

-1278 ISGAASIDP
+1278 ISGASGIDP
-1287 KVANNMTSLAGAIL
+1287 KVANNIVSLSKAIL

-1321 GNSLGE
+1321 GNSLSQ
-1327 FANELADLGTGLNQF
+1327 FAGELADLGTGLNQF
-1342 VSNLGTFGDDQINT
+1342 VSNLGTFSEDQVTT
-1356 VNCATDALIAI
+1356 VNCAANALIAI
-1367 SQAASQIPNSGGL
+1367 SNAAKNIPNEGGL
-1380 AALFAGDNDIA
+1380 AALFAGDNSIGQ
-1391 AYASKLPMLGIG
+1391 YAGELSELGTG
-1403 MSMFARSL
+1403 MRAFVDSL
-1411 GNFGEEQVTAIRAAG
+1411 GTFGEEQVTAINCAA
-1426 EAIKAISEAAANIPN
+1426 EAIKVLSQAASEIPN

-1447 LFTGDNDISTFAT
+1447 LFTGDNDISTFAM
-1460 KLPLVGYCLAQFAS
+1460 KLPIVGMGLSMFAS
-1474 KLGEFGDDQIKAVT
+1474 MLGSFGDDQTKAVT

-1494 KELATAADSIPNSGG
+1494 KELATAADGIPNSGG

-1515 GDNDISTFA
+1515 GDNDISMFA
-1524 TKLPI
+1524 AKLPI

-1540 LDGINTEALKAGA
+1540 LDGINIEALKGGA

-1563 TGIPNSGGLV
+1563 TGIPNSGGLG
-1573 SLFTGDNDISSFA
+1573 SLFTGDNDISAFA
-1586 SKLPIV
+1586 GKLPTV

-1597 EFANKLDGFGKD
+1597 SFADKLEGFGKD
-1609 QIESTTAAVEV
+1609 QIDSTTAAVEV
-1620 IKKMV
+1620 IRKMV

-1658 LALNRFIGTI
+1658 AALSLFVASI
-1668 SDISD
+1668 SGISKD
-1673 DKVTLA
+1673 QVETA
-1679 GNAANV
+1679 GHAASI
-1685 IKELANAASQIP
+1685 IKELSNAAAQIP

-1712 SVFAWKL
+1712 SLFAYKL
-1719 PGVGKYLT
+1719 PGVGEYLAQFVSKIS
-1727 EFIQNIADG
+1727 EANINDSSV
-1736 NFDENTVTLAKNAAE
+1736 DLAKAAAN

-1756 AAVDV
+1756 ASVN
-1761 PASGGLKQLF
+1761 PPNTGGLKALF
-1771 TGENDISTFASKLPG
+1771 TGDNDISTFASKFPA
-1786 VAGYLSDFIN
+1786 VATYLGQFIT
-1796 NLAKSDYSEDKLK
+1796 NLTNAQFDSSKLGI
-1809 TVRAA
+1809 VNSA
-1814 VDGLKALADLGQ
+1814 VEALKAIAQLGS
-1826 IDLKTYGGNIEEFG
+1826 IDLKSYGGNIEDFG
-1840 NKLSSFA
+1840 NKLATFA
-1847 SKITEFLNNMSGASS
+1847 TKLTEFLNNMSGASS

-1917 KDDIVNAINSIIQSV
+1917 KDDIVNAINNIIQSV

-1944 NTAKDVVNAGVNAL
+1944 NTAKDVANAGVNAL

-1980 GITNNKYLAI
+1980 GITNNKYLAT

-1995 IGKAALDA
+1995 VGKAALDA

-2011 SPSRES
+2011 SPSKES
-2017 FKLGRFFDQGF
+2017 FKLGRFFDLGF
-2028 INGIYKL
+2028 INGIKQYAS
-2035 RDKVYNSSY
+2035 KVYGASY
-2044 SVGTYAKDGLNRSLS
+2044 SMATSANTGLNNAISK
-2059 RIADIISNDVDA
+2059 IMDIIENNVDT

-2076 PVLDLSDVENQ
+2076 PVLDLTDLENQ
-2087 ASRIG
+2087 SSRIG
-2092 TMFGAPS
+2092 TMFGEPS
-2099 LGLATNLGAISYGMR
+2099 VALASNLGAISYGMG
-2114 NRQNGNNDVID
+2114 NRQNGNDDVIS
-2125 AINKLSK
+2125 AIDKLGK
-2132 SLGDDKGRN
+2132 SLGNSRGD
-2141 TYNIN
+2141 TYSIN
-2146 GITYDDGTNIS
+2146 GITYDDGSNIK
-2157 EAVQTLVRAA
+2157 EAVETLVRAA

>member
-1 MSSKTVDERV
+1 MSKVVDERV

-20 FEKNVARTL
+20 FEKNVAKTLRTI
-29 QTLDKLKWTLKD
+29 DKLKWSITDHDISKKNVFND
-41 PDFMGSSFKELNKAA
+41 LNKAA
-56 NSVDMSGLS
+56 NNVDMSGLS
-65 QGIETV
+65 KGIETV
-71 RTKFSALQVV
+71 QTKFSALQVM
-81 GVTALANLTTAAMNA
+81 GVTALANLTNSAVNA
-96 GKNIAKSLTDSL
+96 GKKIASALTDSL

-128 LLGEEEYAKQWDR
+128 LLGEEEYAKQWAR
-141 IDQSINYAV
+141 IDESINYAV

-212 MAVDLNSLASRGLN
+212 MAIDLNSLASRGLN

-249 KISFRQFADAM
+249 KISFQQFADAM

-288 IGAKIWDPLIDNQ
+288 IGAKLWDPLIDNE

-321 GAIDSFNTKMNSIF
+321 GAIDSFNSKMNNIF
-335 SNIIKFFE
+335 GNIIKFFE
-343 QGGVKNIVLSIG
+343 LGGVKNIVLSIG
-355 DAFNFLATV
+355 DAFNYLSSV
-364 IKPIGDAFKEIFP
+364 LKPIGDAFKEVFP
-377 PIAVETLVEYTKKL
+377 PIAVETLVEYSKKL
-391 KEFTSNLKLS
+391 KELTSNFKLS
-401 DKTIEAIKNTFK
+401 EKTANNIKNTFK

-421 GVSAIGAIVK
+421 GVSAVGAIVK
-431 GIGSLLSALTGISG
+431 GLGSLLGALTGISE

-470 FSNIVQ
+470 FSNVVE
-476 GIVNILDKV
+476 GIVNIIENV
-485 TGKIR
+485 TNKIK
-490 EFTESFDI
+490 EFTSNLDI
-498 FGGLVNGFKT
+498 FGGMVNGLKAI
-508 LFGFISQL
+508 FGFIAQL

-525 EVLRSGDL
+525 EVFSSGDL
-533 EKGFQALNTFFSG
+533 EKAFNLINTTLSG
-546 GIIVGIVKFINQLN
+546 GILFSIMEFFNQL
-560 KVAQNF
+560 KMLTQRF
-566 KELSGNLVGQTSSV
+566 KEGTGNVSSV
-580 LYHFGQTLSSLQ
+580 IYNLKETLSSLQ
-592 YTIKASAIM
+592 YSIKASAIM
-601 EIAKALLVLGAAV
+601 EIAKSLLVLAAALV
-614 FLLGSANP
+614 LLNTVDAENMGKNLT
-622 DTLGRSL
+622 TLG
-629 MTLSIG
+629 IG
-635 LGALVSALWLLSK
+635 LTGLIGALWLLSK
-648 FNMDIKGALKL
+648 FNMDIKGALKI
-659 AMLESTLSS
+659 MVLESIVSS
-668 LAFTLIKLSVALKIM
+668 LAFTLIKLSVALKIL
-683 STINIAQMGVALL
+683 STINIAQMGTALL

-703 ELIAALWLMPKDRD
+703 ELIAALWLMPKERD
-717 IGDSTKALRKL
+717 ISDSTKALRKL

-753 LGAMTVALT
+753 LGAMTVALA

-798 ILSTMN
+798 ILSTMD

-813 AIGGTFTMLVL
+813 AIGGTFTMLIA
-824 FVRLLPKDLKALN
+824 FVKLLPKDLKSLN

-861 TMNWEQIKVALAG
+861 TMNWEQIQVALVG
-874 MGASLAEV
+874 LGGSLAEV
-882 LIFLALLPKDAT
+882 LAFLALLPKDAT
-894 SKVGGMI
+894 SKVGGLI
-901 GFASSLVILAGAL
+901 GFSSALVILAGAM
-914 KILGSLSLTA
+914 KILGSLSWGA
-924 LGIALGAVAGSFII
+924 LAVSLVAMAGAFVV
-938 MGIAAKVLG
+938 MGVAAKVLG
-947 PMVPTLLGL
+947 PMIPTLLGL
-956 AGAMALF
+956 AAAMAVF

-976 VGAGIA
+976 VGIGIA
-982 ALAAAFA
+982 TLAGAFA
-989 TGTTVIVAGITGII
+989 TGTTAIVAGISAII
-1003 LGVASLAPQLIRIFG
+1003 LGVANLAPQLIEIFG
-1018 DTIQVLCETI
+1018 RTIETLCGVIVT
-1028 MATAPLIAETVLV
+1028 TAPMIAETILV
-1041 VLDEILKSLVAHGP
+1041 VISEILKSLANHGP
-1055 SIVDSLFTFVIG
+1055 EIIDSLFTFVIG
-1067 VLNALKERVPEFIV
+1067 ILHALRDRAPEFIT
-1081 AALGVIDA
+1081 AAMETINAILGGV
-1089 IGKGILEALQNLD
+1089 LEGLKNLNPD
-1102 PNAILPAI
+1102 AILPAI
-1110 MSIALITLVI
+1110 LSLTLITIVV
-1120 KSLAGLGKILPQAM
+1120 KSLAGLGKLLPQAM
-1134 IGVLALGVLIAE
+1134 LGVLALGVLIAE
-1146 LGLVLAAIGALSKI
+1146 LGLVLAAIGGLSKI

-1194 GATATMP
+1194 GASASMP
-1201 TVAQNLSQFMQNI
+1201 MIANNLSQFMTNI
-1214 MPFINGAKVI
+1214 MPFINGAKTV
-1224 DMSVLGGITALTLAI
+1224 DMSVLAGITALTLAI
-1239 GMISGANLIASL
+1239 AELSAANLIASL
-1251 TEFITIGSSLAD
+1251 TEFLTIGSSLPD
-1263 LGTQLSDFMT
+1263 LGNQLSDFMN

-1278 ISGAASIDP
+1278 ISGASGIDP
-1287 KVANNMTSLAGAIL
+1287 KVANNIVSLSKAIL

-1321 GNSLGE
+1321 GNSLSQ
-1327 FANELADLGTGLNQF
+1327 FAGELADLGTGLNQF
-1342 VSNLGTFGDDQINT
+1342 VSNLGTFSEDQVTT
-1356 VNCATDALIAI
+1356 VNCAANALIAI
-1367 SQAASQIPNSGGL
+1367 SNAAKNIPNEGGL
-1380 AALFAGDNDIA
+1380 AALFAGDNSIGQ
-1391 AYASKLPMLGIG
+1391 YAGELSELGTG
-1403 MSMFARSL
+1403 MRAFVDSL
-1411 GNFGEEQVTAIRAAG
+1411 GTFGEEQVTAINCAA
-1426 EAIKAISEAAANIPN
+1426 EAIKVLSQAASEIPNSGGLVALFTGDNDISAFAMKLPIVGMGLSMFASMLGSFGDDQTKAVTAGANAIKELATAADGIPN

-1447 LFTGDNDISTFAT
+1447 LFTGDNDISTFA
-1460 KLPLVGYCLAQFAS
+1460 A
-1474 KLGEFGDDQIKAVT
+1474 
-1488 AGANAI
+1488 
-1494 KELATAADSIPNSGG
+1494 
-1509 LVALFT
+1509 
-1515 GDNDISTFA
+1515 
-1524 TKLPI
+1524 KLPI

-1540 LDGINTEALKAGA
+1540 LDGINIEALKGGA

-1563 TGIPNSGGLV
+1563 TGIPNSGGLG
-1573 SLFTGDNDISSFA
+1573 SLFTGDNDISAFA
-1586 SKLPIV
+1586 GKLPTV

-1597 EFANKLDGFGKD
+1597 SFADKLEGFGKD
-1609 QIESTTAAVEV
+1609 QIDSTTAAVEV
-1620 IKKMV
+1620 IRKMV

-1658 LALNRFIGTI
+1658 AALSLFVASI
-1668 SDISD
+1668 SGISKD
-1673 DKVTLA
+1673 QVETA
-1679 GNAANV
+1679 GHAASI
-1685 IKELANAASQIP
+1685 IKELSNAAAQIP

-1712 SVFAWKL
+1712 SLFAYKL
-1719 PGVGKYLT
+1719 PGVGEYLAQFVSKIS
-1727 EFIQNIADG
+1727 EANINDSSV
-1736 NFDENTVTLAKNAAE
+1736 DLAKAAAN

-1756 AAVDV
+1756 ASVN
-1761 PASGGLKQLF
+1761 PPNTGGLKALF
-1771 TGENDISTFASKLPG
+1771 TGDNDISTFASKFPA
-1786 VAGYLSDFIN
+1786 VATYLGQFIT
-1796 NLAKSDYSEDKLK
+1796 NLTNAQFDSSKLGI
-1809 TVRAA
+1809 VNSA
-1814 VDGLKALADLGQ
+1814 VEALKAIAQLGS
-1826 IDLKTYGGNIEEFG
+1826 IDLKSYGGNIEDFG
-1840 NKLSSFA
+1840 NKLATFA
-1847 SKITEFLNNMSGASS
+1847 TKLTEFLNNMSGASS

-1917 KDDIVNAINSIIQSV
+1917 KDDIVNAINNIIQSV
-1932 IDKANSRKGDVE
+1932 IDKANNRKGDVE
-1944 NTAKDVVNAGVNAL
+1944 NTAKDVANAGVNAL

-1980 GITNNKYLAI
+1980 GITNNKYLAT

-1995 IGKAALDA
+1995 VGKAALDA

-2017 FKLGRFFDQGF
+2017 FKLGRFFDLGF
-2028 INGIYKL
+2028 INGIKQYAS
-2035 RDKVYNSSY
+2035 KVYGASY
-2044 SVGTYAKDGLNRSLS
+2044 SMATSANTGLNNAISK
-2059 RIADIISNDVDA
+2059 IMDIIENNVDT

-2076 PVLDLSDVENQ
+2076 PVLDLTDLENQ
-2087 ASRIG
+2087 SSRIG
-2092 TMFGAPS
+2092 TMFGEPS
-2099 LGLATNLGAISYGMR
+2099 VALASNLNAISYGMR
-2114 NRQNGNNDVID
+2114 NRQNGNDDVIS
-2125 AINKLSK
+2125 AIDKLGK
-2132 SLGDDKGRN
+2132 SLGNSRGD
-2141 TYNIN
+2141 TYSIN
-2146 GITYDDGTNIS
+2146 GITYDDGSNIK
-2157 EAVQTLVRAA
+2157 EAVETLVRAA

>member
-1 MSSKTVDERV
+1 MSKVVDERV

-20 FEKNVARTL
+20 FEKNVAKTLRTI
-29 QTLDKLKWTLKD
+29 DKLKWSITDHDISKKNVFND
-41 PDFMGSSFKELNKAA
+41 LNKAA
-56 NSVDMSGLS
+56 NNVDMSGLS
-65 QGIETV
+65 KGIETV
-71 RTKFSALQVV
+71 QTKFSALQVM
-81 GVTALANLTTAAMNA
+81 GVTALANLTNSAVNA
-96 GKNIAKSLTDSL
+96 GKKIASALTDSL

-128 LLGEEEYAKQWDR
+128 LLGEEEYAKQWAR
-141 IDQSINYAV
+141 IDESINYAV

-212 MAVDLNSLASRGLN
+212 MAIDLNSLASRGLN

-249 KISFRQFADAM
+249 KISFQQFADAM

-288 IGAKIWDPLIDNQ
+288 IGAKLWDPLIDNE

-321 GAIDSFNTKMNSIF
+321 GAIDSFNSKMNNIF
-335 SNIIKFFE
+335 GNIIKFFE
-343 QGGVKNIVLSIG
+343 LGGVKNIVLSIG
-355 DAFNFLATV
+355 DAFNYLSSV
-364 IKPIGDAFKEIFP
+364 LKPIGDAFKEVFP
-377 PIAVETLVEYTKKL
+377 PIAVETLVEYSKKL
-391 KEFTSNLKLS
+391 KELTSNFKLS
-401 DKTIEAIKNTFK
+401 EKTANNIKNTFK

-421 GVSAIGAIVK
+421 GVSAVGAIVK
-431 GIGSLLSALTGISG
+431 GLGSLLGALTGISG

-470 FSNIVQ
+470 FSNVVE
-476 GIVNILDKV
+476 GIVNIIENV
-485 TGKIR
+485 TNKIK
-490 EFTESFDI
+490 EFTSNLDI
-498 FGGLVNGFKT
+498 FGGMINGLKAI
-508 LFGFISQL
+508 FGFIAQL

-525 EVLRSGDL
+525 EIFSSGDL
-533 EKGFQALNTFFSG
+533 EKAFNLINTTLSG
-546 GIIVGIVKFINQLN
+546 GILFSIMEFFNQL
-560 KVAQNF
+560 KMLTQRF
-566 KELSGNLVGQTSSV
+566 KEGTGNVSSV
-580 LYHFGQTLSSLQ
+580 IYNLKETLSSLQ
-592 YTIKASAIM
+592 YSIKASAIM
-601 EIAKALLVLGAAV
+601 EIAKSLLVLAAALV
-614 FLLGSANP
+614 LLNTVDAENIGKNLT
-622 DTLGRSL
+622 TLGVGL
-629 MTLSIG
+629 AGLIG
-635 LGALVSALWLLSK
+635 ALWLLSK
-648 FNMDIKGALKL
+648 FNMDIKGALKI
-659 AMLESTLSS
+659 MVLESIISS
-668 LAFTLIKLSVALKIM
+668 LAFTLIKLSVALKIL
-683 STINIAQMGVALL
+683 STINIAQMGTALL

-703 ELIAALWLMPKDRD
+703 ELIAALWLMPKERD
-717 IGDSTKALRKL
+717 ISDSTKALRKL

-753 LGAMTVALT
+753 LGAMTVALA

-798 ILSTMN
+798 ILSTMD
-804 WDDIARTMT
+804 WDDITRTMT
-813 AIGGTFTMLVL
+813 AIGGTFTMLIA
-824 FVRLLPKDLKALN
+824 FVKLLPKDLKSLN

-861 TMNWEQIKVALAG
+861 TMNWEQIQVALVG
-874 MGASLAEV
+874 LGGSLAEV
-882 LIFLALLPKDAT
+882 LTFLALLPKDAT
-894 SKVGGMI
+894 SKVGGLI
-901 GFASSLVILAGAL
+901 GFSSALVILAGAM
-914 KILGSLSLTA
+914 KILGSLSWGA
-924 LGIALGAVAGSFII
+924 LAVSLVAMAGAFII
-938 MGIAAKVLG
+938 MGVAAKVLG
-947 PMVPTLLGL
+947 PMIPTLLGL
-956 AGAMALF
+956 AAAMAVF

-976 VGAGIA
+976 VGVGIA
-982 ALAAAFA
+982 TLAGAFA
-989 TGTTVIVAGITGII
+989 TGTTAIVAGISAII
-1003 LGVASLAPQLIRIFG
+1003 LGVANLAPQLIEIFG
-1018 DTIQVLCETI
+1018 RTIETLCGVIAT
-1028 MATAPLIAETVLV
+1028 TAPMIAETILV
-1041 VLDEILKSLVAHGP
+1041 VISEILKSLANHGP
-1055 SIVDSLFTFVIG
+1055 EIIDSLFTFVIG
-1067 VLNALKERVPEFIV
+1067 ILHALRDRAPEFIT
-1081 AALGVIDA
+1081 AAMETINAILGGV
-1089 IGKGILEALQNLD
+1089 LEGLKNLNPD
-1102 PNAILPAI
+1102 AILPAI
-1110 MSIALITLVI
+1110 LSLTLITIVV
-1120 KSLAGLGKILPQAM
+1120 KSLAGLGKLLPQAM
-1134 IGVLALGVLIAE
+1134 LGVLALGVLIAE
-1146 LGLVLAAIGALSKI
+1146 LGLVLAAIGGLSKI

-1194 GATATMP
+1194 GASASMP
-1201 TVAQNLSQFMQNI
+1201 MIADNLSQFMTNI
-1214 MPFINGAKVI
+1214 MPFINGAKTV
-1224 DMSVLGGITALTLAI
+1224 DMSVLAGITALTLAI
-1239 GMISGANLIASL
+1239 AELSAANLIASL
-1251 TEFITIGSSLAD
+1251 TEFLTIGSSLPD
-1263 LGTQLSDFMT
+1263 LGNQLSDFMN

-1278 ISGAASIDP
+1278 ISGASGIDP
-1287 KVANNMTSLAGAIL
+1287 KVANNIVSLSKAIL

-1321 GNSLGE
+1321 GNSLSQ
-1327 FANELADLGTGLNQF
+1327 FAGELADLGTGLNQF
-1342 VSNLGTFGDDQINT
+1342 VSNLGTFSEDQVTT
-1356 VNCATDALIAI
+1356 VNCAANALIAI
-1367 SQAASQIPNSGGL
+1367 SNAAKNIPNEGGL
-1380 AALFAGDNDIA
+1380 AALFAGDNSIGQ
-1391 AYASKLPMLGIG
+1391 YAGELSELGTG
-1403 MSMFARSL
+1403 MRAFVDSL
-1411 GNFGEEQVTAIRAAG
+1411 GTFGEEQVTAINCAA
-1426 EAIKAISEAAANIPN
+1426 EAIKVLSQAASEIPN

-1447 LFTGDNDISTFAT
+1447 LFTGDNDISTFAM
-1460 KLPLVGYCLAQFAS
+1460 KLPIVGMGLSMFAS
-1474 KLGEFGDDQIKAVT
+1474 MLGSFGDEQTKAVT

-1494 KELATAADSIPNSGG
+1494 KELATAADGIPNSGG

-1515 GDNDISTFA
+1515 GDNDISMFA
-1524 TKLPI
+1524 AKLPI

-1540 LDGINTEALKAGA
+1540 LDGINIEALKGGA

-1563 TGIPNSGGLV
+1563 TGIPNSGGLG
-1573 SLFTGDNDISSFA
+1573 SLFTGDNDISAFA
-1586 SKLPIV
+1586 GKLPTV

-1597 EFANKLDGFGKD
+1597 SFADKLEGFGKD
-1609 QIESTTAAVEV
+1609 QIDSTTAAVEV
-1620 IKKMV
+1620 IRKMV

-1658 LALNRFIGTI
+1658 AALSLFVASI
-1668 SDISD
+1668 SGISKD
-1673 DKVTLA
+1673 QVETA
-1679 GNAANV
+1679 GHAASI
-1685 IKELANAASQIP
+1685 IKELSNAAAQIP

-1712 SVFAWKL
+1712 SLFAYKL
-1719 PGVGKYLT
+1719 PGVGEYLAQFVSKIS
-1727 EFIQNIADG
+1727 EANINDSSV
-1736 NFDENTVTLAKNAAE
+1736 DLAKAAAN

-1756 AAVDV
+1756 ASVN
-1761 PASGGLKQLF
+1761 PPNTGGLKALF
-1771 TGENDISTFASKLPG
+1771 TGDNDISTFASKFPA
-1786 VAGYLSDFIN
+1786 VATYLGQFIT
-1796 NLAKSDYSEDKLK
+1796 NLTNAQFDSSKLGI
-1809 TVRAA
+1809 VNSA
-1814 VDGLKALADLGQ
+1814 VEALKAIAQLGS
-1826 IDLKTYGGNIEEFG
+1826 IDLKSYGGNIEDFG
-1840 NKLSSFA
+1840 NKLATFA
-1847 SKITEFLNNMSGASS
+1847 TKLTEFLNNMSGASS

-1917 KDDIVNAINSIIQSV
+1917 KDDIVNAINNIIQSV
-1932 IDKANSRKGDVE
+1932 IDKANNRKGDVE
-1944 NTAKDVVNAGVNAL
+1944 NTAKDVANAGVNAL

-1980 GITNNKYLAI
+1980 GITNNKYLAT

-1995 IGKAALDA
+1995 VGKAALDA

-2017 FKLGRFFDQGF
+2017 FKLGRFFDLGF
-2028 INGIYKL
+2028 INGIKQYAS
-2035 RDKVYNSSY
+2035 KVYGASY
-2044 SVGTYAKDGLNRSLS
+2044 SMATSANTGLNNAISK
-2059 RIADIISNDVDA
+2059 IMDIIENNVDT

-2076 PVLDLSDVENQ
+2076 PVLDLTDLENQ
-2087 ASRIG
+2087 SSRIG
-2092 TMFGAPS
+2092 TMFGEPS
-2099 LGLATNLGAISYGMR
+2099 VALASNLGAISYGMR
-2114 NRQNGNNDVID
+2114 NRQNGNDDVIS
-2125 AINKLSK
+2125 AIDKLGK
-2132 SLGDDKGRN
+2132 SLGNSRGD
-2141 TYNIN
+2141 TYSIN
-2146 GITYDDGTNIS
+2146 GITYDDGSNIK
-2157 EAVQTLVRAA
+2157 EAVETLVRAA

>member
-1 MSSKTVDERV
+1 MSKVVDERV

-20 FEKNVARTL
+20 FEKNVAKTLRTI
-29 QTLDKLKWTLKD
+29 DKLKWSITDHDISKKNVFND
-41 PDFMGSSFKELNKAA
+41 LNKAA
-56 NSVDMSGLS
+56 NNVDMSGLS
-65 QGIETV
+65 KGIETV
-71 RTKFSALQVV
+71 QTKFSALQVM
-81 GVTALANLTTAAMNA
+81 GVTALANLTNSAVNA
-96 GKNIAKSLTDSL
+96 GKKIASALTDSL

-128 LLGEEEYAKQWDR
+128 LLGEEEYAKQWAR
-141 IDQSINYAV
+141 IDESINYAV

-212 MAVDLNSLASRGLN
+212 MAIDLNSLASRGLN

-249 KISFRQFADAM
+249 KISFQQFADAM

-288 IGAKIWDPLIDNQ
+288 IGAKLWDPLIDNE

-321 GAIDSFNTKMNSIF
+321 GAIDSFNSKMNNIF
-335 SNIIKFFE
+335 GNIIKFFE
-343 QGGVKNIVLSIG
+343 LGGVKNIVLSIG
-355 DAFNFLATV
+355 DAFNYLSSV
-364 IKPIGDAFKEIFP
+364 LKPIGDAFKEVFP
-377 PIAVETLVEYTKKL
+377 PIAVETLVEYSKKL
-391 KEFTSNLKLS
+391 KELTSNFKLS
-401 DKTIEAIKNTFK
+401 EKTTNNIKNTFK

-421 GVSAIGAIVK
+421 GVSAVGAIVK
-431 GIGSLLSALTGISG
+431 GLGSLLGALTGISG

-470 FSNIVQ
+470 FSNVVE
-476 GIVNILDKV
+476 GIVNIIENV
-485 TGKIR
+485 TNKIK
-490 EFTESFDI
+490 EFTSNLDI
-498 FGGLVNGFKT
+498 FGGMVNGLKAI
-508 LFGFISQL
+508 FGFIAQL

-525 EVLRSGDL
+525 EVFSSGDL
-533 EKGFQALNTFFSG
+533 EKAFSLINTTLSG
-546 GIIVGIVKFINQLN
+546 GILFSIMEFFNQL
-560 KVAQNF
+560 KMLTQRF
-566 KELSGNLVGQTSSV
+566 KEGTGNVSSV
-580 LYHFGQTLSSLQ
+580 IYNLKETLSSLQ
-592 YTIKASAIM
+592 YSIKASAIM
-601 EIAKALLVLGAAV
+601 EIAKSLLVLAAALV
-614 FLLGSANP
+614 LLNTVDAENMGKNLT
-622 DTLGRSL
+622 TLG
-629 MTLSIG
+629 IG
-635 LGALVSALWLLSK
+635 LTGLIGALWLLSK
-648 FNMDIKGALKL
+648 FNMDIKGALKI
-659 AMLESTLSS
+659 MVLESILSS
-668 LAFTLIKLSVALKIM
+668 LAFSLIKLSVALKIL
-683 STINIAQMGVALL
+683 STINIAQMGMALL

-703 ELIAALWLMPKDRD
+703 ELIAALWLMPKERD
-717 IGDSTKALRKL
+717 ISDSTKALRKL

-753 LGAMTVALT
+753 LGAMTIALT

-798 ILSTMN
+798 ILSTMD

-813 AIGGTFTMLVL
+813 AIGGTFTMLIA
-824 FVRLLPKDLKALN
+824 FVKLLPKDLKSLN

-861 TMNWEQIKVALAG
+861 TMNWEQIQVALVG
-874 MGASLAEV
+874 LGGSLAEV
-882 LIFLALLPKDAT
+882 LTFLALLPKDAT
-894 SKVGGMI
+894 SKVGGLI
-901 GFASSLVILAGAL
+901 GFSSALVILAGAM
-914 KILGSLSLTA
+914 KILGSLSWGA
-924 LGIALGAVAGSFII
+924 LAVSLVAMAGAFVV
-938 MGIAAKVLG
+938 MGVAAKVLG
-947 PMVPTLLGL
+947 PMIPTLLGL
-956 AGAMALF
+956 AAAMAVF

-976 VGAGIA
+976 VGVGIA
-982 ALAAAFA
+982 TLAGAFA
-989 TGTTVIVAGITGII
+989 TGTTAIVAGISAII
-1003 LGVASLAPQLIRIFG
+1003 LGVANLAPQLIEIFG
-1018 DTIQVLCETI
+1018 RTIETLCGVIVT
-1028 MATAPLIAETVLV
+1028 TAPMIAETILV
-1041 VLDEILKSLVAHGP
+1041 VISEILKSLANHGP
-1055 SIVDSLFTFVIG
+1055 EIIDSLFTFVIG
-1067 VLNALKERVPEFIV
+1067 ILHALRDRAPEFIT
-1081 AALGVIDA
+1081 AAMETINAILGGV
-1089 IGKGILEALQNLD
+1089 LEGLKNLNPD
-1102 PNAILPAI
+1102 AILPAI
-1110 MSIALITLVI
+1110 LSLTLITIVV
-1120 KSLAGLGKILPQAM
+1120 KSLAGLGKLLPQAM
-1134 IGVLALGVLIAE
+1134 LGVLALGVLIAE
-1146 LGLVLAAIGALSKI
+1146 LGLVLAAIGGLSKI

-1194 GATATMP
+1194 GASASMP
-1201 TVAQNLSQFMQNI
+1201 MIANNLSQFMTNI
-1214 MPFINGAKVI
+1214 MPFINGAKTV
-1224 DMSVLGGITALTLAI
+1224 DMSVLAGITALTLAI
-1239 GMISGANLIASL
+1239 AELSAANLIASL
-1251 TEFITIGSSLAD
+1251 TEFLTIGSSLPD
-1263 LGTQLSDFMT
+1263 LGNQLSDFMN

-1327 FANELADLGTGLNQF
+1327 FANELTDLGTGLNQF

-1380 AALFAGDNDIA
+1380 AAFFAGDNDIA
-1391 AYASKLPMLGIG
+1391 TYAMKLPILGMG

-1426 EAIKAISEAAANIPN
+1426 EAIKAISEAAAGIPNTGGLVALFTGDNDISTFAMKLPIVGWGLSQFSSKLEGINVEIIKAGATAIKELATAADGIPN

-1447 LFTGDNDISTFAT
+1447 LFTGDNDISMFA
-1460 KLPLVGYCLAQFAS
+1460 A
-1474 KLGEFGDDQIKAVT
+1474 
-1488 AGANAI
+1488 
-1494 KELATAADSIPNSGG
+1494 
-1509 LVALFT
+1509 
-1515 GDNDISTFA
+1515 
-1524 TKLPI
+1524 KLPI

-1540 LDGINTEALKAGA
+1540 LDGINIEALKGGA

-1563 TGIPNSGGLV
+1563 TGIPNSGGLG
-1573 SLFTGDNDISSFA
+1573 SLFTGDNDISMFA
-1586 SKLPIV
+1586 MKLPIV

-1597 EFANKLDGFGKD
+1597 LFADKLEGFGKD

-1620 IKKMV
+1620 IKKMI

-1632 STGGLVSLFTG
+1632 NSGGLVSLFTG

-1658 LALNRFIGTI
+1658 MALSAFVKSIQGI
-1668 SDISD
+1668 STDQVETAAS
-1673 DKVTLA
+1673 
-1679 GNAANV
+1679 AANI

-1697 NTGGLKALFEGDNDI
+1697 NTGGLVTLFTGDNDI
-1712 SVFAWKL
+1712 SLFAWKL
-1719 PGVGKYLT
+1719 PAVGTYLGQ
-1727 EFIQNIADG
+1727 FIKNLTDAK
-1736 NFDENTVTLAKNAAE
+1736 FDPSQVGLAKAAAE

-1756 AAVDV
+1756 ASVQV
-1761 PASGGLKQLF
+1761 PESGGLKQLF

-1786 VAGYLSDFIN
+1786 VAYYLGLFIN
-1796 NLAKSDYSEDKLK
+1796 NLSKGEFSPDKLQ
-1809 TVRAA
+1809 VINAA
-1814 VDGLKALADLGQ
+1814 VESLKALAKLGE

-1840 NKLSSFA
+1840 NKLSTFA
-1847 SKITEFLNNMSGASS
+1847 TKLTEFLNNMAGISS

-1886 VSNLSTF
+1886 ISNLSTF

-1899 IGTDGVQA
+1899 IGTDGVNK
-1907 FVNAF
+1907 FVEAF

-1917 KDDIVNAINSIIQSV
+1917 KDDVVNAVNTIIQSV
-1932 IDKANSRKGDVE
+1932 IDKANARQPDIE
-1944 NTAKDVVNAGVNAL
+1944 TAATTVANAGVTAL
-1958 RTVATG
+1958 NTVATG
-1964 QDVVY
+1964 QSVINAGLY
-1969 IGKFFVQGFAN
+1969 FVQGFAN
-1980 GITNNKYLAI
+1980 GITNNVYLARD
-1990 NAGSS
+1990 AGSS
-1995 IGKAALDA
+1995 VGQKALAAAKAA
-2003 AKKAIDAH
+2003 IDSD
-2011 SPSRES
+2011 SPSKETY
-2017 FKLGRFFDQGF
+2017 KLGKFFDQGF
-2028 INGIYKL
+2028 VLGIEKL
-2035 RDKVYNSSY
+2035 RDKVYNASY
-2044 SVGTYAKDGLNRSLS
+2044 MVGTKAKDGLNKSLTK
-2059 RIADIISNDVDA
+2059 IADLVTNNIDA

-2076 PVLDLSDVENQ
+2076 PVLDLSDVQNGV
-2087 ASRIG
+2087 SRIG

-2114 NRQNGNNDVID
+2114 NRQNGNDDVIS
-2125 AINKLSK
+2125 AIDKLGK
-2132 SLGDDKGRN
+2132 SLGNSRGD
-2141 TYNIN
+2141 TYSIN
-2146 GITYDDGTNIS
+2146 GITYDDGSNIK
-2157 EAVQTLVRAA
+2157 EAVETLVRAA

>member
-20 FEKNVARTL
+20 FERNVAKTL
-29 QTLDKLKWTLKD
+29 QTIDKLKWSIQDHDLAKKNVFND
-41 PDFMGSSFKELNKAA
+41 LNKAA
-56 NSVDMSGLS
+56 NNVDMSGLS

-96 GKNIAKSLTDSL
+96 GKRITSALTDSL

-115 SQKIKDAKFQIEG
+115 AQAIKDAKFQMEG
-128 LLGEEEYAKQWDR
+128 LLGTEEYNKQFAR
-141 IDQSINYAV
+141 IDESINYAV
-150 ADTAYGYDSAARAA
+150 QDTAYGYDEAAKAA

-194 TYDDISN
+194 SYSDIAN
-201 IFTRIAGQGRV
+201 IFTRVAGQGRI
-212 MAVDLNSLASRGLN
+212 MAMDLNSLASRGLN

-233 SMGKTES
+233 SMGKTEA

-249 KISFRQFADAM
+249 KISFQQFADAM
-260 DNAFGEHAKKGNE
+260 DSAFGEHAKKGNE
-273 TFSGALANMKAAMSR
+273 TFQGALANMKAAMKK
-288 IGAKIWDPLIDNQ
+288 IGAKIWDPLLDNE

-321 GAIDSFNTKMNSIF
+321 DAIDSFNNKMNGIF
-335 SNIIKFFE
+335 KNIIAFFE

-364 IKPIGDAFKEIFP
+364 IKPIGDAFREIFP

-401 DKTIEAIKNTFK
+401 DKTINAIKNTFK

-431 GIGSLLSALTGISG
+431 GLGSLLSALTGISG

-470 FSNIVQ
+470 FSNVVE
-476 GIVNILDKV
+476 GIVNILENV
-485 TGKIR
+485 TNKIK
-490 EFTESFDI
+490 EFTSHLDI
-498 FGGLVNGFKT
+498 FGGMVNGLKAI
-508 LFGFISQL
+508 FGFIAQL
-516 GKELGTFFG
+516 GKEIGAFFG
-525 EVLRSGDL
+525 EVFRSGDL
-533 EKGFQALNTFFSG
+533 EKAFNLINTTLSG
-546 GIIVGIVKFINQLN
+546 GILFGIMEFFNQL
-560 KVAQNF
+560 KMLTQRL
-566 KELSGNLVGQTSSV
+566 KEGTGNVSSV
-580 LYHFGQTLSSLQ
+580 IFNLKETLSALQ
-592 YTIKASAIM
+592 YSIKASAIM
-601 EIAKALLVLGAAV
+601 EIAKALLVLAAALV
-614 FLLGSANP
+614 LLNTVDADNMGKNLT
-622 DTLGRSL
+622 TLGIG
-629 MTLSIG
+629 LSG
-635 LGALVSALWLLSK
+635 LLGALWALSK
-648 FNMDIKGALKL
+648 FNMDIKGALRL
-659 AMLESTLSS
+659 MVLESILSS
-668 LAFTLIKLSVALKIM
+668 LAFTLIKL
-683 STINIAQMGVALL
+683 
-696 GLTVGLG
+696 
-703 ELIAALWLMPKDRD
+703 
-717 IGDSTKALRKL
+717 
-728 STSILIFA
+728 A

-744 IPWPNILWG
+744 IPIDRLGTTMTLFSSGIIALVAALWAMPSGKELDEATKGLRRLSSSILIFSIALKIMSSIEWPDILWG
-753 LGAMTVALT
+753 LGAMIATLT
-762 EMVIVMRTMPSYK
+762 TLTIVMRKMPTYG

-798 ILSTMN
+798 ILSTMS
-804 WDDIARTMT
+804 WDDILRSLG

-824 FVRLLPKDLKALN
+824 FVKALPKDLKQLN

-861 TMNWEQIKVALAG
+861 TMNWEQIIVGLAG
-874 MGASLAEV
+874 LGGSLAEV
-882 LIFLALLPKDAT
+882 LVFLKLLPKDAT
-894 SKVGGMI
+894 SKIGGMI
-901 GFASSLVILAGAL
+901 GFSTSLVILAGAL
-914 KILGSLSLTA
+914 KILGSLSLPA
-924 LGIALGAVAGSFII
+924 LGIALGAVAGAFII

-947 PMVPTLLGL
+947 PMVPTLLRL

-976 VGAGIA
+976 VGIGIA
-982 ALAAAFA
+982 TLAGAFA
-989 TGTTVIVAGITGII
+989 TGTTAIVAGISAII
-1003 LGVASLAPQLIRIFG
+1003 LGVANLAPQLIEIFG
-1018 DTIQVLCETI
+1018 RTIETLCGVIAT
-1028 MATAPLIAETVLV
+1028 TAPMIAETILV
-1041 VLDEILKSLVAHGP
+1041 VIDEILKSLAAHGP
-1055 SIVDSLFTFVIG
+1055 SIIDSLFTFVIG
-1067 VLNALKERVPEFIV
+1067 ILHALRDRAPEFIT
-1081 AALGVIDA
+1081 AAMETINAILGGV
-1089 IGKGILEALQNLD
+1089 LEGLKNLNPD
-1102 PNAILPAI
+1102 AILPAI
-1110 MSIALITLVI
+1110 LSLTLITIVV

-1134 IGVLALGVLIAE
+1134 LGVLALGVLIAE

-1201 TVAQNLSQFMQNI
+1201 MVAENLSQFMQNI
-1214 MPFINGAKVI
+1214 MPFVNGAKVI

-1239 GMISGANLIASL
+1239 AELSAANLIASL
-1251 TEFITIGSSLAD
+1251 TEFLTIGSSLPD
-1263 LGTQLSDFMT
+1263 LGNQLSDFMN

-1380 AALFAGDNDIA
+1380 AAFFAGDNDIGT
-1391 AYASKLPMLGIG
+1391 YAMKLPILGIG

-1426 EAIKAISEAAANIPN
+1426 EAIKAISEAAAGIPN
-1441 SGGLVA
+1441 TGGLVA
-1447 LFTGDNDISTFAT
+1447 LFTGDNDISTFAM
-1460 KLPLVGYCLAQFAS
+1460 KLPIVGWGLSQFSS
-1474 KLGEFGDDQIKAVT
+1474 KLEGINVEIIKA
-1488 AGANAI
+1488 GAEAI
-1494 KELATAADSIPNSGG
+1494 KALAEAAVGIPNTGG

-1515 GDNDISTFA
+1515 GDNDISTFSA
-1524 TKLPI
+1524 KLPI

-1540 LDGINTEALKAGA
+1540 LDGINTEALKTGA

-1586 SKLPIV
+1586 AKLPIV
-1592 GAGLK
+1592 GWGLSQ
-1597 EFANKLDGFGKD
+1597 FASKLDGFGKD
-1609 QIESTTAAVEV
+1609 QIDSTTAAVEV
-1620 IKKMV
+1620 IKKMI

-1632 STGGLVSLFTG
+1632 NSGGLVSLFTG

-1658 LALNRFIGTI
+1658 MALSAFVKSIQGI
-1668 SDISD
+1668 STDQ
-1673 DKVTLA
+1673 VETA
-1679 GNAANV
+1679 GAAANI

-1697 NTGGLKALFEGDNDI
+1697 NTGGLVTLFTGDNDI
-1712 SVFAWKL
+1712 SLFAWKL
-1719 PGVGKYLT
+1719 PDVGTNLGQ
-1727 EFIQNIADG
+1727 FIKNLSDAG
-1736 NFDENTVTLAKNAAE
+1736 FDTTKIDLAKGAVE

-1756 AAVDV
+1756 ASVNV
-1761 PASGGLKQLF
+1761 PETGGLKQLF
-1771 TGENDISTFASKLPG
+1771 TGENDISTFASKLPD
-1786 VAGYLSDFIN
+1786 VATHLAKFIN
-1796 NLAKSDYSEDKLK
+1796 NLAKGEFNPDKLQ
-1809 TVRAA
+1809 VVNAA
-1814 VDGLKALADLGQ
+1814 VEALKALAKLGE

-1840 NKLSSFA
+1840 NKLSTFA
-1847 SKITEFLNNMSGASS
+1847 IKITEFLNNMAGTSS

-1899 IGTDGVQA
+1899 IGTDGVNK
-1907 FVNAF
+1907 FVEAF

-1917 KDDIVNAINSIIQSV
+1917 KDDVVNAVNTIIQSV
-1932 IDKANSRKGDVE
+1932 IDKANERQSDIK
-1944 NTAKDVVNAGVNAL
+1944 TAATTVSNAGVTAL
-1958 RTVATG
+1958 NTVATG
-1964 QDVVY
+1964 QSVINAGLY
-1969 IGKFFVQGFAN
+1969 FVQGFAN
-1980 GITNNKYLAI
+1980 GITNNAYLARD
-1990 NAGSS
+1990 AGSS
-1995 IGKAALDA
+1995 VGQKALAAAKAAIDSNSP
-2003 AKKAIDAH
+2003 AK
-2011 SPSRES
+2011 ETY
-2017 FKLGRFFDQGF
+2017 KLGKFFDQGF
-2028 INGIYKL
+2028 VLGIEKL
-2035 RDKVYNSSY
+2035 RDKVYNASY
-2044 SVGTYAKDGLNRSLS
+2044 MVGTKAKDGLNKSLTK
-2059 RIADIISNDVDA
+2059 IADLVTNNIDA

-2076 PVLDLSDVENQ
+2076 PVLDLSDVQNGV
-2087 ASRIG
+2087 SRIG

-2114 NRQNGNNDVID
+2114 NRQNGNDDVIS
-2125 AINKLSK
+2125 AIDKLSK
-2132 SLGDDKGRN
+2132 SLGNSRGD
-2141 TYNIN
+2141 TYSIN
-2146 GITYDDGTNIS
+2146 GITYDDGSNIK
-2157 EAVQTLVRAA
+2157 EAVETLVRAA
-2167 KVERRK
+2167 KIERRK